1 MLQGKFVHL
10 HVHSEFSLLDGA
22 NRIKDLP
29 VRAKELGMNAMAI
42 TDHGAM
48 FGAIDFYKACKA
60 NDIKPIIGCEV
71 YVAPRNRKDKDPNLD
86 ARYSHL
92 ILLAK
97 DNQGYKNLATL
108 VSLGYTEGFY
118 YKPRID
124 HEIIEKYH
132 EGIICLSAC
141 LAGEVNQAI
150 LANDME
156 KAKEVA
162 LWYKSIFGEDYYL
175 EIQNNGIKEQ
185 VLANQ
190 KLIQLARELDIP
202 LVATNDAHYL
212 KREDAYNHEVLLC
225 IQTGKRMT
233 DEDRMKFDT
242 DELYVKSPE
251 EMSDYFKNVPD
262 AIENTVKIAEKC
274 NVEFEF
280 GHTILPNYDVP
291 QEFAT
296 HYDYLEKLTYDGLKN
311 RYGEN
316 PSKEILE
323 RTEYELS
330 VIKKMGYVDYFLI
343 VWDYIHYA
351 KTHNIPV
358 GPGRGSGAGS
368 IVAYSIEITD
378 IDPIQY
384 NLIFERFLNPERISM
399 PDFDVDFCYEKRDKV
414 IEYVEQ
420 KYGKDHVSQIITFG
434 TMSARMVIRDVA
446 RVLDMPYA
454 EADKLAKMIPNEIH
468 ITIKKAMEQNKELK
482 ELYDT
487 DEEIKKMLNIA
498 MALEGMPRQAS
509 THACGIVITKE
520 PVVSYVPLY
529 VRDGAISTQYIMTTL
544 EELGLLKMDFLAL
557 EKLNIIS
564 KVSKKIKN
572 FNINNIPLDD
582 KKTLKIFYDADTDDI
597 FQFESSYAKSVL
609 DKLKITS
616 FNELTVSLALVRPGA
631 NKQIDEYL
639 KNKKEGINLTGDLAD
654 ILGATYGTIIYQEQ
668 VMKIFEK
675 VGGYSLFEAD
685 DIRVAISK
693 KKEDIINAQHDKF
706 VSGGIKNGYSKE
718 FVEKLFNKIKEFGGY
733 GFNKSHS
740 VAYALV
746 SYQMAYLKANYPKE
760 FMFYLLENNKD
771 ISKCEKILSSLKNS
785 GYKLLKPNINY
796 SIDKYAEKNGYILL
810 PLNIIRG
817 LNDDIIS
824 KIIRVRENGFNDI
837 FDFFVKT
844 NSFLNNETY
853 LILIKSGALD
863 IFKINKQTMIKNIDV
878 ILNYASIYSDGLGK
892 PILIKYPEYDEATLR
907 EFEVLSYGMYIT
919 NHPCSKYKD
928 VIKVENIKNY
938 LFKNINM
945 VLLIKNIR
953 TIKDKKGG
961 EMAFL
966 ECEDETGKVNLTM
979 FSSLYAKNNDLKV
992 NELIRVNVKV
1002 SKRFDKLNVLVNNIK
1017 RK

>member
-1 MLQGKFVHL
+1 MEEKKLIPLKITT
-10 HVHSEFSLLDGA
+10 EYSLLKSL
-22 NRIKDLP
+22 IKLPDLISFLNENNI
-29 VRAKELGMNAMAI
+29 KECAI
-42 TDHGAM
+42 CDENLNGFM
-48 FGAIDFYKACKA
+48 DFYLKCKE
-60 NDIKPIIGCEV
+60 NNIKPIIGLDIVYESMHIYVYAKNYLGYQELLKIDYLKDKMNLSYLENSNLLVIIPFKSIDIYEKLKYKDNVYIGFCNDIEKNNALLISDKIV
-71 YVAPRNRKDKDPNLD
+71 YVDNVRCLYKKDITYLKYLKMLN
-86 ARYSHL
+86 
-92 ILLAK
+92 
-97 DNQGYKNLATL
+97 DNFVYNDNA
-108 VSLGYTEGFY
+108 Y
-118 YKPRID
+118 YKA
-124 HEIIEKYH
+124 
-132 EGIICLSAC
+132 S
-141 LAGEVNQAI
+141 
-150 LANDME
+150 
-156 KAKEVA
+156 
-162 LWYKSIFGEDYYL
+162 SFEDIQTTYEFSKQINL
-175 EIQNNGIKEQ
+175 EIPFDKKYIPKYNNSDNNYEYLKKLCILGLNKRFNGKVSNKYKERI
-185 VLANQ
+185 LY
-190 KLIQLARELDIP
+190 ELD
-202 LVATNDAHYL
+202 
-212 KREDAYNHEVLLC
+212 
-225 IQTGKRMT
+225 
-233 DEDRMKFDT
+233 
-242 DELYVKSPE
+242 
-251 EMSDYFKNVPD
+251 
-262 AIENTVKIAEKC
+262 
-274 NVEFEF
+274 
-280 GHTILPNYDVP
+280 
-291 QEFAT
+291 
-296 HYDYLEKLTYDGLKN
+296 
-311 RYGEN
+311 
-316 PSKEILE
+316 
-323 RTEYELS
+323 
-330 VIKKMGYVDYFLI
+330 VINKMGFVDYFLI
-343 VWDYIHYA
+343 VYDYVLYA
-351 KTHNIPV
+351 KKNDIFV
-358 GPGRGSGAGS
+358 GPGRGSAAGS
-368 IVAYSIEITD
+368 LVSYSLGITN
-378 IDPIQY
+378 IDPIKY
-384 NLIFERFLNPERISM
+384 DLLFERFLNINRKKM
-399 PDFDVDFCYEKRDKV
+399 PDIDIDFESDKRINM
-414 IEYVEQ
+414 IEYVKN
-420 KYGKDHVSQIITFG
+420 KYGFDKVAVGLTFNNYK
-434 TMSARMVIRDVA
+434 AKLILRD
-446 RVLDMPYA
+446 
-454 EADKLAKMIPNEIH
+454 LAKLLKVDSNVFDKF
-468 ITIKKAMEQNKELK
+468 IKNINSSLSLK
-482 ELYDT
+482 ENYQNEKVKKYIEMYSEIKNLYD
-487 DEEIKKMLNIA
+487 ISYH
-498 MALEGMPRQAS
+498 LEGLKKNTS
-509 THACGIVITKE
+509 THAAGVIISSEKLGKIIPISNEDGTLKTGIE
-520 PVVSYVPLY
+520 MPY
-529 VRDGAISTQYIMTTL
+529 L
-544 EELGLLKMDFLAL
+544 EKMGLLKMDFLAL

-639 KNKKEGINLTGDLAD
+639 KNKKEGINLTGDLTD
-654 ILGATYGTIIYQEQ
+654 ILGSTYGTIIYQEQ

-746 SYQMAYLKANYPKE
+746 SYQMAYLKANYSKE

-771 ISKCEKILSSLKNS
+771 ISKCEKMLSSLKNS

-817 LNDDIIS
+817 LTDDIIS

-878 ILNYASIYSDGLGK
+878 ILNYASIYSEGLGK
-892 PILIKYPEYDEATLR
+892 PILIKYPEYDDTTLR
-907 EFEVLSYGMYIT
+907 EFEILSYGMYIT

-945 VLLIKNIR
+945 VLLIKSIR

-979 FSSLYAKNNDLKV
+979 FSSLYAKNNDLKA
-992 NELIRVNVKV
+992 NELIIVNVKV

>member
-1 MLQGKFVHL
+1 MKEKKLIPLKITT
-10 HVHSEFSLLDGA
+10 EYSLLKSL
-22 NRIKDLP
+22 IKLPDLISFLNENNI
-29 VRAKELGMNAMAI
+29 KECAI
-42 TDHGAM
+42 CDENLNGFM
-48 FGAIDFYKACKA
+48 DFYLKCKE
-60 NDIKPIIGCEV
+60 NNIKPIIGLDTVYESMHIYVYAKNYLGYQELLKIDYLKDNMNLSYLENPNLLVIIPFKSIDIYEKLKYKDNVYIGFCNDIEKNNALLISDKIV
-71 YVAPRNRKDKDPNLD
+71 YVDNVRCLFKKDISYLKYLKMLN
-86 ARYSHL
+86 
-92 ILLAK
+92 
-97 DNQGYKNLATL
+97 DNFVYNDNA
-108 VSLGYTEGFY
+108 Y
-118 YKPRID
+118 YKT
-124 HEIIEKYH
+124 
-132 EGIICLSAC
+132 S
-141 LAGEVNQAI
+141 
-150 LANDME
+150 
-156 KAKEVA
+156 
-162 LWYKSIFGEDYYL
+162 SFEDIQTTYEFSKQINL
-175 EIQNNGIKEQ
+175 EIPFDKKYIPKYNNSDNNYEYLKKLCILGLNKRFNGKVSNKYKERI
-185 VLANQ
+185 LY
-190 KLIQLARELDIP
+190 ELD
-202 LVATNDAHYL
+202 
-212 KREDAYNHEVLLC
+212 
-225 IQTGKRMT
+225 
-233 DEDRMKFDT
+233 
-242 DELYVKSPE
+242 
-251 EMSDYFKNVPD
+251 
-262 AIENTVKIAEKC
+262 
-274 NVEFEF
+274 
-280 GHTILPNYDVP
+280 
-291 QEFAT
+291 
-296 HYDYLEKLTYDGLKN
+296 
-311 RYGEN
+311 
-316 PSKEILE
+316 
-323 RTEYELS
+323 
-330 VIKKMGYVDYFLI
+330 VINKMGFVDYFLI
-343 VWDYIHYA
+343 VYDYVLYA
-351 KTHNIPV
+351 KKNDIFV
-358 GPGRGSGAGS
+358 GPGRGSAAGS
-368 IVAYSIEITD
+368 LVSYSLGITN
-378 IDPIQY
+378 IDPIKY
-384 NLIFERFLNPERISM
+384 DLLFERFLNINRKKM
-399 PDFDVDFCYEKRDKV
+399 PDIDIDFESDKRINM
-414 IEYVEQ
+414 IEYVKN
-420 KYGKDHVSQIITFG
+420 KYGFDKVAVGLTFNNYK
-434 TMSARMVIRDVA
+434 AKLILRD
-446 RVLDMPYA
+446 
-454 EADKLAKMIPNEIH
+454 LAKLLKVDSNVFDKFIKNINSSLSLKENYQNEKV
-468 ITIKKAMEQNKELK
+468 KKYIEMYSELK
-482 ELYDT
+482 NLYD
-487 DEEIKKMLNIA
+487 ISYH
-498 MALEGMPRQAS
+498 LEGLKKNTS
-509 THACGIVITKE
+509 THAAGVIISSEKLGKIIPISNEDGTLKTGIE
-520 PVVSYVPLY
+520 MPY
-529 VRDGAISTQYIMTTL
+529 L
-544 EELGLLKMDFLAL
+544 EKMGLLKMDFLAL

-639 KNKKEGINLTGDLAD
+639 KNKKEGINLAGDLTD
-654 ILGATYGTIIYQEQ
+654 ILGSTYGTIIYQEQ

-844 NSFLNNETY
+844 NSFLNKETY

-892 PILIKYPEYDEATLR
+892 PILIKYPEYDEVTLR
-907 EFEVLSYGMYIT
+907 EFEILSYGMYIT

-945 VLLIKNIR
+945 VLLIKSIR

>member
-1 MLQGKFVHL
+1 MKEKKLIPLKITT
-10 HVHSEFSLLDGA
+10 EYSLLKSL
-22 NRIKDLP
+22 IKLPDLISFLNENNI
-29 VRAKELGMNAMAI
+29 KECAI
-42 TDHGAM
+42 CDENLNGFM
-48 FGAIDFYKACKA
+48 DFYLKCKE
-60 NDIKPIIGCEV
+60 NNIKPIIGLDTVYESMHIYVYAKNYLGYQELLKIDYLKDNMNLSYLENSNLLVIIPFKSIDIYEKLKYKDNVYIGFCNDIEKNNALLISDKIV
-71 YVAPRNRKDKDPNLD
+71 YVDNVRCLFKKDISYLKYLKMLN
-86 ARYSHL
+86 
-92 ILLAK
+92 
-97 DNQGYKNLATL
+97 DNFVYNDNA
-108 VSLGYTEGFY
+108 Y
-118 YKPRID
+118 YKT
-124 HEIIEKYH
+124 
-132 EGIICLSAC
+132 S
-141 LAGEVNQAI
+141 
-150 LANDME
+150 
-156 KAKEVA
+156 
-162 LWYKSIFGEDYYL
+162 SFEDIQTTYEFSKQINL
-175 EIQNNGIKEQ
+175 EIPFDKKYIPKFNNSDNNYEYLKKLCILGLNKRFNGKVSNKYKERI
-185 VLANQ
+185 LY
-190 KLIQLARELDIP
+190 ELD
-202 LVATNDAHYL
+202 
-212 KREDAYNHEVLLC
+212 
-225 IQTGKRMT
+225 
-233 DEDRMKFDT
+233 
-242 DELYVKSPE
+242 
-251 EMSDYFKNVPD
+251 
-262 AIENTVKIAEKC
+262 
-274 NVEFEF
+274 
-280 GHTILPNYDVP
+280 
-291 QEFAT
+291 
-296 HYDYLEKLTYDGLKN
+296 
-311 RYGEN
+311 
-316 PSKEILE
+316 
-323 RTEYELS
+323 
-330 VIKKMGYVDYFLI
+330 VINKMGFVDYFLI
-343 VWDYIHYA
+343 VYDYVLYA
-351 KTHNIPV
+351 KKNDIFV
-358 GPGRGSGAGS
+358 GPGRGSAAGS
-368 IVAYSIEITD
+368 LVSYSLGITN
-378 IDPIQY
+378 IDPIKY
-384 NLIFERFLNPERISM
+384 DLLFERFLNINRKKM
-399 PDFDVDFCYEKRDKV
+399 PDIDIDFESDKRINM
-414 IEYVEQ
+414 IEYVKN
-420 KYGKDHVSQIITFG
+420 KYGFDKVAVGLTFNNYK
-434 TMSARMVIRDVA
+434 AKLILRD
-446 RVLDMPYA
+446 
-454 EADKLAKMIPNEIH
+454 LAKLLKVDSNVFDKFIKNINSSLSLKENYQNEKV
-468 ITIKKAMEQNKELK
+468 KKYIEMYSELK
-482 ELYDT
+482 NLYD
-487 DEEIKKMLNIA
+487 ISYH
-498 MALEGMPRQAS
+498 LEGLKKNTS
-509 THACGIVITKE
+509 THAAGVIISSEKLGKIIPISNEDGTLKTGIE
-520 PVVSYVPLY
+520 MPY
-529 VRDGAISTQYIMTTL
+529 L
-544 EELGLLKMDFLAL
+544 EKMGLLKMDFLAL

-817 LNDDIIS
+817 LTDDIIS

-844 NSFLNNETY
+844 NSFLNKETY

-892 PILIKYPEYDEATLR
+892 PILTKYPEYDEATLR
-907 EFEVLSYGMYIT
+907 EFEILSYGMYIT

-945 VLLIKNIR
+945 VLLIKSIR
-953 TIKDKKGG
+953 TIKDKNGG

-992 NELIRVNVKV
+992 NELIIVNVKV

>member
-1 MLQGKFVHL
+1 MKEKKLIPLKITT
-10 HVHSEFSLLDGA
+10 EYSLLKSL
-22 NRIKDLP
+22 IKLPDLISFLLENNI
-29 VRAKELGMNAMAI
+29 KECAI
-42 TDHGAM
+42 CDENLNGFM
-48 FGAIDFYKACKA
+48 DFYLKCKE
-60 NDIKPIIGCEV
+60 NNIKPIIGLDTVYESMHIYVYAKNYLGYQELLKIDYLKDNMNLSYLENSNLLVIIPFKSIDIYEKLKYKDNVYIGFCNDIEKNNALLISDKIV
-71 YVAPRNRKDKDPNLD
+71 YVDNVRCLFKKDISYLKYLKMLN
-86 ARYSHL
+86 
-92 ILLAK
+92 
-97 DNQGYKNLATL
+97 DNFVYNDNA
-108 VSLGYTEGFY
+108 Y
-118 YKPRID
+118 YKT
-124 HEIIEKYH
+124 
-132 EGIICLSAC
+132 S
-141 LAGEVNQAI
+141 
-150 LANDME
+150 
-156 KAKEVA
+156 
-162 LWYKSIFGEDYYL
+162 SFEDIQTTYEFSKQINL
-175 EIQNNGIKEQ
+175 EIPFDKKYIPKYNNSDNNYEYLKKLCILGLNKRFNGKVSNKYKERI
-185 VLANQ
+185 LY
-190 KLIQLARELDIP
+190 ELD
-202 LVATNDAHYL
+202 
-212 KREDAYNHEVLLC
+212 
-225 IQTGKRMT
+225 
-233 DEDRMKFDT
+233 
-242 DELYVKSPE
+242 
-251 EMSDYFKNVPD
+251 
-262 AIENTVKIAEKC
+262 
-274 NVEFEF
+274 
-280 GHTILPNYDVP
+280 
-291 QEFAT
+291 
-296 HYDYLEKLTYDGLKN
+296 
-311 RYGEN
+311 
-316 PSKEILE
+316 
-323 RTEYELS
+323 
-330 VIKKMGYVDYFLI
+330 VINKMGFVDYFLI
-343 VWDYIHYA
+343 VYDYVLYA
-351 KTHNIPV
+351 KKNDIFV
-358 GPGRGSGAGS
+358 GPGRGSAAGS
-368 IVAYSIEITD
+368 LVSYSLGITN
-378 IDPIQY
+378 IDPIKY
-384 NLIFERFLNPERISM
+384 DLLFERFLNINRKKM
-399 PDFDVDFCYEKRDKV
+399 PDIDIDFESDKRINM
-414 IEYVEQ
+414 IEYVKN
-420 KYGKDHVSQIITFG
+420 KYGFDKVAVGLTFNNYK
-434 TMSARMVIRDVA
+434 AKLILRD
-446 RVLDMPYA
+446 
-454 EADKLAKMIPNEIH
+454 LAKILKVDSNVFDKFIKNINSSLSLKENYQNEKV
-468 ITIKKAMEQNKELK
+468 KKYIEMYSELK
-482 ELYDT
+482 NLYD
-487 DEEIKKMLNIA
+487 ISYH
-498 MALEGMPRQAS
+498 LEGLKKNTS
-509 THACGIVITKE
+509 THAAGVIISSEKLGKIIPISNEDGTLKTGIE
-520 PVVSYVPLY
+520 MPY
-529 VRDGAISTQYIMTTL
+529 L
-544 EELGLLKMDFLAL
+544 EKMGLLKMDFLAL

-844 NSFLNNETY
+844 NSFLNKETY

-907 EFEVLSYGMYIT
+907 EFEILSYGMYIT

-945 VLLIKNIR
+945 VLLIKSIR

-992 NELIRVNVKV
+992 NELIIVNVKV

>member
-1 MLQGKFVHL
+1 MKEKKLIPLKITT
-10 HVHSEFSLLDGA
+10 EYSLLKSL
-22 NRIKDLP
+22 IKLPDLISFLLENNI
-29 VRAKELGMNAMAI
+29 KECAI
-42 TDHGAM
+42 CDENLNGFM
-48 FGAIDFYKACKA
+48 DFYLKCKE
-60 NDIKPIIGCEV
+60 NNIKPIIGLDTVYESMHIYVYAKNYLGYQELLKIDYLKDNMNLFYLENSNLLVIIPFKSIDIYEKLKYKDNVYIGFCNDIEKNNALLISDKIV
-71 YVAPRNRKDKDPNLD
+71 YVDNVRCLFKKDISYLKYLKMLN
-86 ARYSHL
+86 
-92 ILLAK
+92 
-97 DNQGYKNLATL
+97 DNFVYNDN
-108 VSLGYTEGFY
+108 SY
-118 YKPRID
+118 YKT
-124 HEIIEKYH
+124 
-132 EGIICLSAC
+132 S
-141 LAGEVNQAI
+141 
-150 LANDME
+150 
-156 KAKEVA
+156 
-162 LWYKSIFGEDYYL
+162 SFEDIQTTYEFSKQINL
-175 EIQNNGIKEQ
+175 EIPFDKKYIPKFNNSDNNYEYLKKLCILGLNKRFNGKVSNKYKERI
-185 VLANQ
+185 LY
-190 KLIQLARELDIP
+190 ELD
-202 LVATNDAHYL
+202 
-212 KREDAYNHEVLLC
+212 
-225 IQTGKRMT
+225 
-233 DEDRMKFDT
+233 
-242 DELYVKSPE
+242 
-251 EMSDYFKNVPD
+251 
-262 AIENTVKIAEKC
+262 
-274 NVEFEF
+274 
-280 GHTILPNYDVP
+280 
-291 QEFAT
+291 
-296 HYDYLEKLTYDGLKN
+296 
-311 RYGEN
+311 
-316 PSKEILE
+316 
-323 RTEYELS
+323 
-330 VIKKMGYVDYFLI
+330 VINKMGFVDYFLI
-343 VWDYIHYA
+343 VYDYVLYA
-351 KTHNIPV
+351 KKNDIFV
-358 GPGRGSGAGS
+358 GPGRGSAAGS
-368 IVAYSIEITD
+368 LVSYCLGITN
-378 IDPIQY
+378 IDPIKY
-384 NLIFERFLNPERISM
+384 DLLFERFLNINRKKM
-399 PDFDVDFCYEKRDKV
+399 PDIDIDFESDKRINM
-414 IEYVEQ
+414 IEYVKN
-420 KYGKDHVSQIITFG
+420 KYGFDKVAVGLTFNNYK
-434 TMSARMVIRDVA
+434 AKLILRD
-446 RVLDMPYA
+446 
-454 EADKLAKMIPNEIH
+454 LAKLLKVDSNVFDKFIKNINSSLSLKENYQNEKV
-468 ITIKKAMEQNKELK
+468 KKYIEMYSELK
-482 ELYDT
+482 NLYD
-487 DEEIKKMLNIA
+487 ISYH
-498 MALEGMPRQAS
+498 LEGLKKNTS
-509 THACGIVITKE
+509 THAAGVIISSEKLGKIIPISNEDGTLKTGIE
-520 PVVSYVPLY
+520 MPY
-529 VRDGAISTQYIMTTL
+529 L
-544 EELGLLKMDFLAL
+544 EKMGLLKMDFLAL

-616 FNELTVSLALVRPGA
+616 FNELIVSLALVRPGA

-654 ILGATYGTIIYQEQ
+654 ILGSTYGTIIYQEQ

-675 VGGYSLFEAD
+675 IGGYSLFEAD

-844 NSFLNNETY
+844 NSFLNKETY

-907 EFEVLSYGMYIT
+907 EFEILSYGMYIT

-945 VLLIKNIR
+945 VLLIKSIR

-979 FSSLYAKNNDLKV
+979 FSSLYAKNNDLKA
-992 NELIRVNVKV
+992 NELIIVNVKV

>member
-1 MLQGKFVHL
+1 MKEKKLIPLKITT
-10 HVHSEFSLLDGA
+10 EYSLLKSL
-22 NRIKDLP
+22 IKLPDLISFLLENNI
-29 VRAKELGMNAMAI
+29 KECAI
-42 TDHGAM
+42 CDENLNGFM
-48 FGAIDFYKACKA
+48 DFYLKCKE
-60 NDIKPIIGCEV
+60 NNIKPIIGLDTVYESMHIYVYAKNYLGYQELLKIDYLKDNMNLSYLENSNLLVIIPFKSIDIYEKLKYKDNVYIGFCNDIEKNNALLISDKIV
-71 YVAPRNRKDKDPNLD
+71 YVDNVRCLFKKDISYLKYLKMLN
-86 ARYSHL
+86 
-92 ILLAK
+92 
-97 DNQGYKNLATL
+97 DNFVYNDNA
-108 VSLGYTEGFY
+108 Y
-118 YKPRID
+118 YKT
-124 HEIIEKYH
+124 
-132 EGIICLSAC
+132 S
-141 LAGEVNQAI
+141 
-150 LANDME
+150 
-156 KAKEVA
+156 
-162 LWYKSIFGEDYYL
+162 SFEDIQTTYEFSKQINL
-175 EIQNNGIKEQ
+175 EIPFDRKYIPKYNNSDNNYEYLKKLCILGLNKRFNGKVSNKYKERI
-185 VLANQ
+185 LY
-190 KLIQLARELDIP
+190 ELD
-202 LVATNDAHYL
+202 
-212 KREDAYNHEVLLC
+212 
-225 IQTGKRMT
+225 
-233 DEDRMKFDT
+233 
-242 DELYVKSPE
+242 
-251 EMSDYFKNVPD
+251 
-262 AIENTVKIAEKC
+262 
-274 NVEFEF
+274 
-280 GHTILPNYDVP
+280 
-291 QEFAT
+291 
-296 HYDYLEKLTYDGLKN
+296 
-311 RYGEN
+311 
-316 PSKEILE
+316 
-323 RTEYELS
+323 
-330 VIKKMGYVDYFLI
+330 VINKMGFVDYFLI
-343 VWDYIHYA
+343 VYDYVLYA
-351 KTHNIPV
+351 KKNDIFV
-358 GPGRGSGAGS
+358 GPGRGSAAGS
-368 IVAYSIEITD
+368 LVSYSLGITN
-378 IDPIQY
+378 IDPIKY
-384 NLIFERFLNPERISM
+384 DLLFERFLNINRKKM
-399 PDFDVDFCYEKRDKV
+399 PDIDIDFESDKRINM
-414 IEYVEQ
+414 IEYVKN
-420 KYGKDHVSQIITFG
+420 KYGFDKVAVGLTFNNYK
-434 TMSARMVIRDVA
+434 AKLILRD
-446 RVLDMPYA
+446 
-454 EADKLAKMIPNEIH
+454 LAKILKVDSNVFDKFIKNINSSLSLKENYQNEKV
-468 ITIKKAMEQNKELK
+468 KKYIEMYSELK
-482 ELYDT
+482 NLYD
-487 DEEIKKMLNIA
+487 ISYH
-498 MALEGMPRQAS
+498 LEGLKKNTS
-509 THACGIVITKE
+509 THAAGVIISSEKLGKIIPITNEDGTLKTGIE
-520 PVVSYVPLY
+520 MPY
-529 VRDGAISTQYIMTTL
+529 L
-544 EELGLLKMDFLAL
+544 EKIGLLKMDFLAL

-616 FNELTVSLALVRPGA
+616 FNELIVSLALVRPGA

-639 KNKKEGINLTGDLAD
+639 KNKKEGINLTGDLND
-654 ILGATYGTIIYQEQ
+654 ILGSTYGTIIYQEQ

-810 PLNIIRG
+810 PFNIIRG

-844 NSFLNNETY
+844 NSFLNKETY

-892 PILIKYPEYDEATLR
+892 PILIKYPEYDDATLR
-907 EFEVLSYGMYIT
+907 EFEILSYGMYIT

-945 VLLIKNIR
+945 VLLIKSIR

-979 FSSLYAKNNDLKV
+979 FSSLYAKNNDLKA
-992 NELIRVNVKV
+992 NELIIVNVKV

>member
-1 MLQGKFVHL
+1 MEEKKLIPLKITT
-10 HVHSEFSLLDGA
+10 EYSLLKSL
-22 NRIKDLP
+22 IKLPDLISFLNENNI
-29 VRAKELGMNAMAI
+29 KECAI
-42 TDHGAM
+42 CDENLNGFM
-48 FGAIDFYKACKA
+48 DFYLKCKE
-60 NDIKPIIGCEV
+60 NNIKPIIGLDTVYESMHIYVYAKNYLGYQELLKIDYLKDNMNLSYLENPNLLVIIPFKSIDIYEKLKYKDNVYIGFCNDIEKNNALLISDKIV
-71 YVAPRNRKDKDPNLD
+71 YVDNVRCLYKKDIPYLKYLKMLN
-86 ARYSHL
+86 
-92 ILLAK
+92 
-97 DNQGYKNLATL
+97 DNFVYNDNA
-108 VSLGYTEGFY
+108 Y
-118 YKPRID
+118 YKT
-124 HEIIEKYH
+124 
-132 EGIICLSAC
+132 S
-141 LAGEVNQAI
+141 
-150 LANDME
+150 
-156 KAKEVA
+156 
-162 LWYKSIFGEDYYL
+162 SFEDIQTTYEFSKQINL
-175 EIQNNGIKEQ
+175 EIPFDKKYIPKFNNSDNNYEYLKKLCILGLNKRFNGKVSNKYKERI
-185 VLANQ
+185 LY
-190 KLIQLARELDIP
+190 ELD
-202 LVATNDAHYL
+202 
-212 KREDAYNHEVLLC
+212 
-225 IQTGKRMT
+225 
-233 DEDRMKFDT
+233 
-242 DELYVKSPE
+242 
-251 EMSDYFKNVPD
+251 
-262 AIENTVKIAEKC
+262 
-274 NVEFEF
+274 
-280 GHTILPNYDVP
+280 
-291 QEFAT
+291 
-296 HYDYLEKLTYDGLKN
+296 
-311 RYGEN
+311 
-316 PSKEILE
+316 
-323 RTEYELS
+323 
-330 VIKKMGYVDYFLI
+330 VINKMGFVDYFLI
-343 VWDYIHYA
+343 VYDYVLYA
-351 KTHNIPV
+351 KKNDIFV
-358 GPGRGSGAGS
+358 GPGRGSAAGS
-368 IVAYSIEITD
+368 LVSYSLGITN
-378 IDPIQY
+378 IDPIKY
-384 NLIFERFLNPERISM
+384 GLLFERFLNINRKKM
-399 PDFDVDFCYEKRDKV
+399 PDIDIDFESDKRINM
-414 IEYVEQ
+414 IEYVKN
-420 KYGKDHVSQIITFG
+420 KYGFDKVAVGLTFNNYK
-434 TMSARMVIRDVA
+434 AKLILRD
-446 RVLDMPYA
+446 
-454 EADKLAKMIPNEIH
+454 LAKLLKVDSNVFDKFIKNINSSLSLKENYQNEKV
-468 ITIKKAMEQNKELK
+468 KKYIEMYSELK
-482 ELYDT
+482 NLYD
-487 DEEIKKMLNIA
+487 ISYH
-498 MALEGMPRQAS
+498 LEGLKKNTS
-509 THACGIVITKE
+509 THAAGVIISSEKLGKIIPISNEDGTLKTGIE
-520 PVVSYVPLY
+520 MPY
-529 VRDGAISTQYIMTTL
+529 L
-544 EELGLLKMDFLAL
+544 EKMGLLKMDFLAL

-631 NKQIDEYL
+631 NNQIDEYL
-639 KNKKEGINLTGDLAD
+639 KNKKEGINLAGDLTD
-654 ILGATYGTIIYQEQ
+654 ILGSTYGTIIYQEQ

-824 KIIRVRENGFNDI
+824 KIIRVRENGFDDI

-844 NSFLNNETY
+844 NSFLNKETY

-892 PILIKYPEYDEATLR
+892 PILTKYPEYDEATLR

-938 LFKNINM
+938 LFKNVNM
-945 VLLIKNIR
+945 VLLIKSIR
-953 TIKDKKGG
+953 NIKDKKGG

>member
-1 MLQGKFVHL
+1 MKEKKLIPLKITT
-10 HVHSEFSLLDGA
+10 EYSLLKSL
-22 NRIKDLP
+22 IKLPDLISFLLENNI
-29 VRAKELGMNAMAI
+29 KECAI
-42 TDHGAM
+42 CDENLNGFM
-48 FGAIDFYKACKA
+48 DFYLKCKE
-60 NDIKPIIGCEV
+60 NNIKPIIGLDTVYESMHIYVYAKNYLGYQELLKIDYLKDNMNLSYLENSNLLVIIPFKSIDIYEKLKYKDNIYIGFCNDIEKNNALLICDKIV
-71 YVAPRNRKDKDPNLD
+71 YVDNVRCLFKKDISYLKYLKMLN
-86 ARYSHL
+86 
-92 ILLAK
+92 
-97 DNQGYKNLATL
+97 DNFVYNDNA
-108 VSLGYTEGFY
+108 Y
-118 YKPRID
+118 YKT
-124 HEIIEKYH
+124 
-132 EGIICLSAC
+132 S
-141 LAGEVNQAI
+141 
-150 LANDME
+150 
-156 KAKEVA
+156 
-162 LWYKSIFGEDYYL
+162 SFEDIQTTYEFSKQINL
-175 EIQNNGIKEQ
+175 EIPFDKKYIPKFNNSDNNYEYLKKLCILGLNKRFNGKVSNKYKERI
-185 VLANQ
+185 LY
-190 KLIQLARELDIP
+190 ELD
-202 LVATNDAHYL
+202 
-212 KREDAYNHEVLLC
+212 
-225 IQTGKRMT
+225 
-233 DEDRMKFDT
+233 
-242 DELYVKSPE
+242 
-251 EMSDYFKNVPD
+251 
-262 AIENTVKIAEKC
+262 
-274 NVEFEF
+274 
-280 GHTILPNYDVP
+280 
-291 QEFAT
+291 
-296 HYDYLEKLTYDGLKN
+296 
-311 RYGEN
+311 
-316 PSKEILE
+316 
-323 RTEYELS
+323 
-330 VIKKMGYVDYFLI
+330 VINKMGFVDYFLI
-343 VWDYIHYA
+343 VYDYVLYA
-351 KTHNIPV
+351 KKNDIFV
-358 GPGRGSGAGS
+358 GPGRGSAAGS
-368 IVAYSIEITD
+368 LVSYSLGITN
-378 IDPIQY
+378 IDPIKY
-384 NLIFERFLNPERISM
+384 DLLFERFLNINRKKM
-399 PDFDVDFCYEKRDKV
+399 PDIDIDFESDKRINM
-414 IEYVEQ
+414 IEYVKN
-420 KYGKDHVSQIITFG
+420 KYGFDKVAVGLTFNNYK
-434 TMSARMVIRDVA
+434 AKLILRD
-446 RVLDMPYA
+446 
-454 EADKLAKMIPNEIH
+454 LAKILKVDSNVFDKFIKNINSSLSLKENYQNEKV
-468 ITIKKAMEQNKELK
+468 KKYIEMYSELK
-482 ELYDT
+482 NLYD
-487 DEEIKKMLNIA
+487 ISYH
-498 MALEGMPRQAS
+498 LEGLKKNTS
-509 THACGIVITKE
+509 THAAGVIISSEKLGKIIPISNEDGTLKTGIE
-520 PVVSYVPLY
+520 MPY
-529 VRDGAISTQYIMTTL
+529 L
-544 EELGLLKMDFLAL
+544 EKIGLLKMDFLAL

-654 ILGATYGTIIYQEQ
+654 ILGSTYGTIIYQEQ

-817 LNDDIIS
+817 LTDDIIS

-844 NSFLNNETY
+844 NSFLNKETY

-892 PILIKYPEYDEATLR
+892 PILIKYPEYDDTTLR
-907 EFEVLSYGMYIT
+907 EFEILSYGMYIT

-945 VLLIKNIR
+945 VLLIKSIR
-953 TIKDKKGG
+953 AIKDKKGG

-979 FSSLYAKNNDLKV
+979 FSSLYAKNNDLKA
-992 NELIRVNVKV
+992 NELIIVNVKV

>member
-1 MLQGKFVHL
+1 MEEKKLIPLKITT
-10 HVHSEFSLLDGA
+10 EYSLLKSL
-22 NRIKDLP
+22 IKLPDLISFLNENNI
-29 VRAKELGMNAMAI
+29 KECAI
-42 TDHGAM
+42 CDENLNGFM
-48 FGAIDFYKACKA
+48 DFYLKCKE
-60 NDIKPIIGCEV
+60 NNIKPIIGLDTVYESMHIYVYAKNYLGYQELLKIDYLKDNMNLSYLENPNLLVIIPFKSIDIYEKLKYKDNVYIGFCNDIEKNNALLISDKIV
-71 YVAPRNRKDKDPNLD
+71 YVDNVRCLYKKDIPYLKYLKMLN
-86 ARYSHL
+86 
-92 ILLAK
+92 
-97 DNQGYKNLATL
+97 DNFVYNDNA
-108 VSLGYTEGFY
+108 Y
-118 YKPRID
+118 YKT
-124 HEIIEKYH
+124 
-132 EGIICLSAC
+132 S
-141 LAGEVNQAI
+141 
-150 LANDME
+150 
-156 KAKEVA
+156 
-162 LWYKSIFGEDYYL
+162 SFEDIQTTYEFSKQINL
-175 EIQNNGIKEQ
+175 EIPFDKKYIPKFNNSDNNYEYLKKLCILGLNKRFNGKVSNKYKERI
-185 VLANQ
+185 LY
-190 KLIQLARELDIP
+190 ELD
-202 LVATNDAHYL
+202 
-212 KREDAYNHEVLLC
+212 
-225 IQTGKRMT
+225 
-233 DEDRMKFDT
+233 
-242 DELYVKSPE
+242 
-251 EMSDYFKNVPD
+251 
-262 AIENTVKIAEKC
+262 
-274 NVEFEF
+274 
-280 GHTILPNYDVP
+280 
-291 QEFAT
+291 
-296 HYDYLEKLTYDGLKN
+296 
-311 RYGEN
+311 
-316 PSKEILE
+316 
-323 RTEYELS
+323 
-330 VIKKMGYVDYFLI
+330 VINKMGFVDYFLI
-343 VWDYIHYA
+343 VYDYVLYA
-351 KTHNIPV
+351 KKNDIFV
-358 GPGRGSGAGS
+358 GPGRGSAAGS
-368 IVAYSIEITD
+368 LVSYSLGITN
-378 IDPIQY
+378 IDPIKY
-384 NLIFERFLNPERISM
+384 DLLFERFLNINRKKM
-399 PDFDVDFCYEKRDKV
+399 PDIDIDFESDKRINM
-414 IEYVEQ
+414 IEYVKN
-420 KYGKDHVSQIITFG
+420 KYGFDKVAVGLTFNNYK
-434 TMSARMVIRDVA
+434 AKLILRD
-446 RVLDMPYA
+446 
-454 EADKLAKMIPNEIH
+454 LAKLLKVDSNVFDKFIKNINSSLSLKENYQNEKV
-468 ITIKKAMEQNKELK
+468 KKYIEMYSELK
-482 ELYDT
+482 NLYD
-487 DEEIKKMLNIA
+487 ISYH
-498 MALEGMPRQAS
+498 LEGLKKNTS
-509 THACGIVITKE
+509 THAAGVIISSEKLGKIIPISNEDGTLKTGIE
-520 PVVSYVPLY
+520 MPY
-529 VRDGAISTQYIMTTL
+529 L
-544 EELGLLKMDFLAL
+544 EKMGLLKMDFLAL

-639 KNKKEGINLTGDLAD
+639 KNKKEGINLAGDLTD
-654 ILGATYGTIIYQEQ
+654 ILGSTYGTIIYQEQ

-760 FMFYLLENNKD
+760 FMFYLLEKNKD

-824 KIIRVRENGFNDI
+824 KIIRVRENGFDDI

-878 ILNYASIYSDGLGK
+878 ILNYASIYSEGLGK

-938 LFKNINM
+938 LFKNVNM
-945 VLLIKNIR
+945 VLLIKSIR

>member
-1 MLQGKFVHL
+1 MEEKKLIPLKITT
-10 HVHSEFSLLDGA
+10 EYSLLKSL
-22 NRIKDLP
+22 IKLPDLISFLLENNI
-29 VRAKELGMNAMAI
+29 KECSICDENLNGFME
-42 TDHGAM
+42 
-48 FGAIDFYKACKA
+48 FYLKCKE
-60 NDIKPIIGCEV
+60 NNIKPIIGLDTVFESMHIYVYAKNYFGYQQLLKIDYLKNNMKLSYLENSNLLVIIPFKSIDIYEKLKYKDNVYIGFCNDIEKNNALLISDKIV
-71 YVAPRNRKDKDPNLD
+71 YVDNVRCLYKKDISYLKYLKMLN
-86 ARYSHL
+86 
-92 ILLAK
+92 
-97 DNQGYKNLATL
+97 DNFVYNDNAYYKNS
-108 VSLGYTEGFY
+108 SLENIKTTYEFS
-118 YKPRID
+118 KQI
-124 HEIIEKYH
+124 
-132 EGIICLSAC
+132 
-141 LAGEVNQAI
+141 N
-150 LANDME
+150 
-156 KAKEVA
+156 
-162 LWYKSIFGEDYYL
+162 L
-175 EIQNNGIKEQ
+175 EIPFDKKYIPKFNNSDNNYEYLKKLCILGLNKRFNGKVSNKYKERI
-185 VLANQ
+185 LY
-190 KLIQLARELDIP
+190 ELD
-202 LVATNDAHYL
+202 
-212 KREDAYNHEVLLC
+212 
-225 IQTGKRMT
+225 
-233 DEDRMKFDT
+233 
-242 DELYVKSPE
+242 
-251 EMSDYFKNVPD
+251 
-262 AIENTVKIAEKC
+262 
-274 NVEFEF
+274 
-280 GHTILPNYDVP
+280 
-291 QEFAT
+291 
-296 HYDYLEKLTYDGLKN
+296 
-311 RYGEN
+311 
-316 PSKEILE
+316 
-323 RTEYELS
+323 
-330 VIKKMGYVDYFLI
+330 VINKMGFVDYFLI
-343 VWDYIHYA
+343 VYDYVLYA
-351 KTHNIPV
+351 KKNDIFV
-358 GPGRGSGAGS
+358 GPGRGSAAGS
-368 IVAYSIEITD
+368 LVSYSLGITN
-378 IDPIQY
+378 IDPIKY
-384 NLIFERFLNPERISM
+384 DLLFERFLNINRKKM
-399 PDFDVDFCYEKRDKV
+399 PDIDIDFESDKRINM
-414 IEYVEQ
+414 IEYVKN
-420 KYGKDHVSQIITFG
+420 KYGFDKVAVGLTFNNYK
-434 TMSARMVIRDVA
+434 AKLILRD
-446 RVLDMPYA
+446 
-454 EADKLAKMIPNEIH
+454 LAKLLKVDSNVFDKFIKNINSSLSLKENYQNEKV
-468 ITIKKAMEQNKELK
+468 KKYIEMYSELK
-482 ELYDT
+482 NLYD
-487 DEEIKKMLNIA
+487 ISYH
-498 MALEGMPRQAS
+498 LEGLKKNTS
-509 THACGIVITKE
+509 THAAGVIISSEKLGKIIPISNEDGTLKTGIE
-520 PVVSYVPLY
+520 MPY
-529 VRDGAISTQYIMTTL
+529 L
-544 EELGLLKMDFLAL
+544 EKMGLLKMDFLAL

-564 KVSKKIKN
+564 KVSKKINN

-639 KNKKEGINLTGDLAD
+639 KNKKEGINLTGDLAE

-693 KKEDIINAQHDKF
+693 KKEDIINAQHDNF

-718 FVEKLFNKIKEFGGY
+718 FVENLFNKIKEFGGY

-817 LNDDIIS
+817 LNDDIIN

-878 ILNYASIYSDGLGK
+878 ILNYASIYSEGLGK
-892 PILIKYPEYDEATLR
+892 PILTKYPEYDDTTLR
-907 EFEVLSYGMYIT
+907 EFEILSYGMYIT

-938 LFKNINM
+938 LFKNVNM

>member
-1 MLQGKFVHL
+1 MEEKKLIPLKITT
-10 HVHSEFSLLDGA
+10 EYSLLKSL
-22 NRIKDLP
+22 IKLPDLISFLNENNI
-29 VRAKELGMNAMAI
+29 KECAI
-42 TDHGAM
+42 CDENLNGFM
-48 FGAIDFYKACKA
+48 DFYLKCKE
-60 NDIKPIIGCEV
+60 NNIKPIIGLDTVYESMHIYVYAKNYLGYQELLKIDYLKDNMNLSYLENSNLLVIIPFKSIDIYEKLKYKDNVYIGFCNDIEKNNALLISDKIV
-71 YVAPRNRKDKDPNLD
+71 YVDNVRCLFKKDISYLKYLKMLN
-86 ARYSHL
+86 
-92 ILLAK
+92 
-97 DNQGYKNLATL
+97 DNFVYNDNA
-108 VSLGYTEGFY
+108 Y
-118 YKPRID
+118 YKT
-124 HEIIEKYH
+124 
-132 EGIICLSAC
+132 S
-141 LAGEVNQAI
+141 
-150 LANDME
+150 
-156 KAKEVA
+156 
-162 LWYKSIFGEDYYL
+162 SFEDIQTTNEFSKQINL
-175 EIQNNGIKEQ
+175 EIPFDKKYIPKFNNSDNNYEYLKKLCILGLNKRFNGKVSNKYKERI
-185 VLANQ
+185 LY
-190 KLIQLARELDIP
+190 ELD
-202 LVATNDAHYL
+202 
-212 KREDAYNHEVLLC
+212 
-225 IQTGKRMT
+225 
-233 DEDRMKFDT
+233 
-242 DELYVKSPE
+242 
-251 EMSDYFKNVPD
+251 
-262 AIENTVKIAEKC
+262 
-274 NVEFEF
+274 
-280 GHTILPNYDVP
+280 
-291 QEFAT
+291 
-296 HYDYLEKLTYDGLKN
+296 
-311 RYGEN
+311 
-316 PSKEILE
+316 
-323 RTEYELS
+323 
-330 VIKKMGYVDYFLI
+330 VINKMGFVDYFLI
-343 VWDYIHYA
+343 VYDYVLYA
-351 KTHNIPV
+351 KKNDIFV
-358 GPGRGSGAGS
+358 GPGRGSAAGS
-368 IVAYSIEITD
+368 LVSYSLGITN
-378 IDPIQY
+378 IDPIKY
-384 NLIFERFLNPERISM
+384 DLLFERFLNINRKKM
-399 PDFDVDFCYEKRDKV
+399 PDIDIDFESDKRINM
-414 IEYVEQ
+414 IEYVKN
-420 KYGKDHVSQIITFG
+420 KYGFDKVAVGLTFNNYK
-434 TMSARMVIRDVA
+434 AKLILRD
-446 RVLDMPYA
+446 
-454 EADKLAKMIPNEIH
+454 LAKILKVDSNVFDKFIKNINSSLSLKENYQNEKV
-468 ITIKKAMEQNKELK
+468 KKYIEMYSELK
-482 ELYDT
+482 NLYD
-487 DEEIKKMLNIA
+487 ISYH
-498 MALEGMPRQAS
+498 LEGLKKNTS
-509 THACGIVITKE
+509 THAAGVIISSEKLGKIIPISNEDGTLKTGIE
-520 PVVSYVPLY
+520 MPY
-529 VRDGAISTQYIMTTL
+529 L
-544 EELGLLKMDFLAL
+544 EKMGLLKMDFLAL

-639 KNKKEGINLTGDLAD
+639 KNKKEGINLAGDLTD
-654 ILGATYGTIIYQEQ
+654 ILGSTYGTIIYQEQ

-844 NSFLNNETY
+844 NSFLNKETY

-878 ILNYASIYSDGLGK
+878 ILNYASIYSEGLGK
-892 PILIKYPEYDEATLR
+892 PILTKYPEYDDTTLR
-907 EFEVLSYGMYIT
+907 EFEILSYGMYIT

-938 LFKNINM
+938 LFKNVNM

-966 ECEDETGKVNLTM
+966 ECEDETGKANLTM

>member
-1 MLQGKFVHL
+1 MEEKKLIPLKITT
-10 HVHSEFSLLDGA
+10 EYSLLKSL
-22 NRIKDLP
+22 IKLPDLISFLNENNI
-29 VRAKELGMNAMAI
+29 KECAI
-42 TDHGAM
+42 CDENLNGFM
-48 FGAIDFYKACKA
+48 DFYLKCKE
-60 NDIKPIIGCEV
+60 NNIKPIIGLDTVYESMHIYVYAKNYLGYQELLKIDYLKDNMNLSYLENSNLLVIIPFKSIDIYEKLKYKDNVYIGFCNDIEKNNALLICDKIV
-71 YVAPRNRKDKDPNLD
+71 YVDNVRCLFKKDISYLKYLKMLN
-86 ARYSHL
+86 
-92 ILLAK
+92 
-97 DNQGYKNLATL
+97 DNFVYNDNA
-108 VSLGYTEGFY
+108 Y
-118 YKPRID
+118 YKT
-124 HEIIEKYH
+124 
-132 EGIICLSAC
+132 S
-141 LAGEVNQAI
+141 
-150 LANDME
+150 
-156 KAKEVA
+156 
-162 LWYKSIFGEDYYL
+162 SFEDIQTTNEFSKQINL
-175 EIQNNGIKEQ
+175 EIPFDKKYIPKFNNSDNNYEYLKKLCILGLNKRFNGKVSNKYKERI
-185 VLANQ
+185 LY
-190 KLIQLARELDIP
+190 ELD
-202 LVATNDAHYL
+202 
-212 KREDAYNHEVLLC
+212 
-225 IQTGKRMT
+225 
-233 DEDRMKFDT
+233 
-242 DELYVKSPE
+242 
-251 EMSDYFKNVPD
+251 
-262 AIENTVKIAEKC
+262 
-274 NVEFEF
+274 
-280 GHTILPNYDVP
+280 
-291 QEFAT
+291 
-296 HYDYLEKLTYDGLKN
+296 
-311 RYGEN
+311 
-316 PSKEILE
+316 
-323 RTEYELS
+323 
-330 VIKKMGYVDYFLI
+330 VINKMGFVDYFLI
-343 VWDYIHYA
+343 VYDYVLYA
-351 KTHNIPV
+351 KKNDIFV
-358 GPGRGSGAGS
+358 GPGRGSAAGS
-368 IVAYSIEITD
+368 LVSYSLGITN
-378 IDPIQY
+378 IDPIKY
-384 NLIFERFLNPERISM
+384 DLLFERFLNINRKKM
-399 PDFDVDFCYEKRDKV
+399 PDIDIDFESDKRINM
-414 IEYVEQ
+414 IEYVKN
-420 KYGKDHVSQIITFG
+420 KYGFDKVAVGLTFNNYK
-434 TMSARMVIRDVA
+434 AKLILRD
-446 RVLDMPYA
+446 
-454 EADKLAKMIPNEIH
+454 LAKLLKVDSNVFDKFIKNINSSLSLKENYQNEKV
-468 ITIKKAMEQNKELK
+468 KKYIEMYSELK
-482 ELYDT
+482 NLYD
-487 DEEIKKMLNIA
+487 ISYH
-498 MALEGMPRQAS
+498 LEGLKKNTS
-509 THACGIVITKE
+509 THAAGVIISSEKLGKIIPISNEDGTLKTGIE
-520 PVVSYVPLY
+520 MPY
-529 VRDGAISTQYIMTTL
+529 L
-544 EELGLLKMDFLAL
+544 EKMGLLKMDFLAL

-616 FNELTVSLALVRPGA
+616 FNELIVSLALVRPGA

-639 KNKKEGINLTGDLAD
+639 KNKKEGINLAGDLTD
-654 ILGATYGTIIYQEQ
+654 ILGSTYGTIIYQEQ

-824 KIIRVRENGFNDI
+824 KIIRVRENGFDDI

-844 NSFLNNETY
+844 NSFLNKETY

-892 PILIKYPEYDEATLR
+892 PILTKYPEYDEATLR

-938 LFKNINM
+938 LFKNVNM
-945 VLLIKNIR
+945 VLLIKSIR
-953 TIKDKKGG
+953 NIKDKKGG

>member
-1 MLQGKFVHL
+1 MEEKKLIPLKITT
-10 HVHSEFSLLDGA
+10 EYSLLKSL
-22 NRIKDLP
+22 IKLPDLISFLNENNI
-29 VRAKELGMNAMAI
+29 KECAI
-42 TDHGAM
+42 CDENLNGFM
-48 FGAIDFYKACKA
+48 DFYLKCKE
-60 NDIKPIIGCEV
+60 NNIKPIIGLDTVYESMHIYVYAKNYLGYQELLKIDYLKDNMNLSYLENPNLLVIIPFKSIDIYEKLKYKDNVYIGFCNDIEKNNALLISDKIV
-71 YVAPRNRKDKDPNLD
+71 YVDNVRCLFKKDISYLKYLKMLN
-86 ARYSHL
+86 
-92 ILLAK
+92 
-97 DNQGYKNLATL
+97 DNFVYNDNA
-108 VSLGYTEGFY
+108 Y
-118 YKPRID
+118 YKT
-124 HEIIEKYH
+124 
-132 EGIICLSAC
+132 S
-141 LAGEVNQAI
+141 
-150 LANDME
+150 
-156 KAKEVA
+156 
-162 LWYKSIFGEDYYL
+162 SFEDIQTTYEFSKQINL
-175 EIQNNGIKEQ
+175 EIPFDKKYIPKFNNSDNNHEYLKKLCILGLNKRFNGKVSNKYKERI
-185 VLANQ
+185 LY
-190 KLIQLARELDIP
+190 ELD
-202 LVATNDAHYL
+202 
-212 KREDAYNHEVLLC
+212 
-225 IQTGKRMT
+225 
-233 DEDRMKFDT
+233 
-242 DELYVKSPE
+242 
-251 EMSDYFKNVPD
+251 
-262 AIENTVKIAEKC
+262 
-274 NVEFEF
+274 
-280 GHTILPNYDVP
+280 
-291 QEFAT
+291 
-296 HYDYLEKLTYDGLKN
+296 
-311 RYGEN
+311 
-316 PSKEILE
+316 
-323 RTEYELS
+323 
-330 VIKKMGYVDYFLI
+330 VINKMGFVDYFLI
-343 VWDYIHYA
+343 VYDYVLYA
-351 KTHNIPV
+351 KKNDIFV
-358 GPGRGSGAGS
+358 GPGRGSAAGS
-368 IVAYSIEITD
+368 LVSYSLGITN
-378 IDPIQY
+378 IDPIKY
-384 NLIFERFLNPERISM
+384 DLLFERFLNINRKKM
-399 PDFDVDFCYEKRDKV
+399 PDIDIDFESDKRINM
-414 IEYVEQ
+414 IEYVKN
-420 KYGKDHVSQIITFG
+420 KYGFDKVAVGLTFNNYK
-434 TMSARMVIRDVA
+434 AKLILRD
-446 RVLDMPYA
+446 
-454 EADKLAKMIPNEIH
+454 LAKLLKVDSNVFDKFIKNINSSLSLKENYQNEKV
-468 ITIKKAMEQNKELK
+468 KKYIEMYSELK
-482 ELYDT
+482 NLYD
-487 DEEIKKMLNIA
+487 ISYH
-498 MALEGMPRQAS
+498 LEGLKKNTS
-509 THACGIVITKE
+509 THAAGVIISSEKLGKIIPISNEDGTLKTGIE
-520 PVVSYVPLY
+520 MPY
-529 VRDGAISTQYIMTTL
+529 L
-544 EELGLLKMDFLAL
+544 EKMGLLKMDFLAL

-639 KNKKEGINLTGDLAD
+639 KNKKEGINLAGDLTD
-654 ILGATYGTIIYQEQ
+654 ILGSTYGTIIYQEQ

-796 SIDKYAEKNGYILL
+796 SMDKYAEKNGYILL

-844 NSFLNNETY
+844 NSFLNKETY

-892 PILIKYPEYDEATLR
+892 PILTKYPEYDDTTLR

-938 LFKNINM
+938 LFKNVNM
-945 VLLIKNIR
+945 VLLIKSIR

>member
-1 MLQGKFVHL
+1 MEEKKLIPLKITT
-10 HVHSEFSLLDGA
+10 EYSLLKSL
-22 NRIKDLP
+22 IKLPDLISFLLENNI
-29 VRAKELGMNAMAI
+29 KECSICDENLNGFME
-42 TDHGAM
+42 
-48 FGAIDFYKACKA
+48 FYLKCKE
-60 NDIKPIIGCEV
+60 NNIKPIIGLDTVFESMHIYVYAKNYFGYQQLLKIDYLKNNMKLSYLENSNLLVIIPFKSIDIYEKLKYKDNVYIGFCNDIEKNNALLISDKIV
-71 YVAPRNRKDKDPNLD
+71 YVDNVRCLYKKDISYLKYLKMLN
-86 ARYSHL
+86 
-92 ILLAK
+92 
-97 DNQGYKNLATL
+97 DNFVYNDNAYYKNS
-108 VSLGYTEGFY
+108 SLENIKTTYEFS
-118 YKPRID
+118 KQI
-124 HEIIEKYH
+124 
-132 EGIICLSAC
+132 
-141 LAGEVNQAI
+141 N
-150 LANDME
+150 
-156 KAKEVA
+156 
-162 LWYKSIFGEDYYL
+162 L
-175 EIQNNGIKEQ
+175 EIPFDKKYIPKFNNSDNNYEYLKKLCILGLNKRFNGKVSNKYKERI
-185 VLANQ
+185 LY
-190 KLIQLARELDIP
+190 ELD
-202 LVATNDAHYL
+202 
-212 KREDAYNHEVLLC
+212 
-225 IQTGKRMT
+225 
-233 DEDRMKFDT
+233 
-242 DELYVKSPE
+242 
-251 EMSDYFKNVPD
+251 
-262 AIENTVKIAEKC
+262 
-274 NVEFEF
+274 
-280 GHTILPNYDVP
+280 
-291 QEFAT
+291 
-296 HYDYLEKLTYDGLKN
+296 
-311 RYGEN
+311 
-316 PSKEILE
+316 
-323 RTEYELS
+323 
-330 VIKKMGYVDYFLI
+330 VINKMGFVDYFLI
-343 VWDYIHYA
+343 VYDYVLYA
-351 KTHNIPV
+351 KKNDIFV
-358 GPGRGSGAGS
+358 GPGRGSAAGS
-368 IVAYSIEITD
+368 LVSYSLGITN
-378 IDPIQY
+378 IDPIKY
-384 NLIFERFLNPERISM
+384 DLLFERFLNINRKKM
-399 PDFDVDFCYEKRDKV
+399 PDIDIDFESDKRINM
-414 IEYVEQ
+414 IEYVKN
-420 KYGKDHVSQIITFG
+420 KYGFDKVAVGLTFNNYK
-434 TMSARMVIRDVA
+434 AKLILRD
-446 RVLDMPYA
+446 
-454 EADKLAKMIPNEIH
+454 LAKLLKVDSNVFDKFIKNINSSLSLKENYQNEKV
-468 ITIKKAMEQNKELK
+468 KKYIEMYSELK
-482 ELYDT
+482 NLYD
-487 DEEIKKMLNIA
+487 ISYH
-498 MALEGMPRQAS
+498 LEGLKKNTS
-509 THACGIVITKE
+509 THAAGVIISSEKLGKIIPISNEDGTLKTGIE
-520 PVVSYVPLY
+520 MPY
-529 VRDGAISTQYIMTTL
+529 L
-544 EELGLLKMDFLAL
+544 EKMGLLKMDFLAL

-639 KNKKEGINLTGDLAD
+639 KNKKEGINLTGDLAE

-693 KKEDIINAQHDKF
+693 KKEDIINAQHDNF

-718 FVEKLFNKIKEFGGY
+718 FVENLFNKIKEFGGY

-817 LNDDIIS
+817 LNDDIIN

-878 ILNYASIYSDGLGK
+878 ILNYASIYSEGLGK
-892 PILIKYPEYDEATLR
+892 PILTKYPEYDDTTLR
-907 EFEVLSYGMYIT
+907 EFEILSYGMYIT

-938 LFKNINM
+938 LFKNVNM

>member
-1 MLQGKFVHL
+1 MKEKKLIPLKITT
-10 HVHSEFSLLDGA
+10 EYSLLKSL
-22 NRIKDLP
+22 IKLPDLISFLNENNI
-29 VRAKELGMNAMAI
+29 KECAI
-42 TDHGAM
+42 CDENLNGFM
-48 FGAIDFYKACKA
+48 DFYLKCKE
-60 NDIKPIIGCEV
+60 NNIKPIIGLDTVYESMHIYAYAKNYLGYQELLKIDYLKNNMKLSYLENSNLLVIIPFKSIDIYEKLKYKDNVYIGFCNDIEKNNALLISDKIV
-71 YVAPRNRKDKDPNLD
+71 YVDNVRCLYKKDIPYLKYLKMLN
-86 ARYSHL
+86 
-92 ILLAK
+92 
-97 DNQGYKNLATL
+97 DNFVYNDNA
-108 VSLGYTEGFY
+108 Y
-118 YKPRID
+118 YKT
-124 HEIIEKYH
+124 
-132 EGIICLSAC
+132 S
-141 LAGEVNQAI
+141 
-150 LANDME
+150 
-156 KAKEVA
+156 
-162 LWYKSIFGEDYYL
+162 SFEDIQTTNEFSKQINL
-175 EIQNNGIKEQ
+175 EIPFDKKYIPKYNNSDNNYEYLKKLCILGLNKRFNGKVSNKYKERI
-185 VLANQ
+185 LY
-190 KLIQLARELDIP
+190 ELD
-202 LVATNDAHYL
+202 
-212 KREDAYNHEVLLC
+212 
-225 IQTGKRMT
+225 
-233 DEDRMKFDT
+233 
-242 DELYVKSPE
+242 
-251 EMSDYFKNVPD
+251 
-262 AIENTVKIAEKC
+262 
-274 NVEFEF
+274 
-280 GHTILPNYDVP
+280 
-291 QEFAT
+291 
-296 HYDYLEKLTYDGLKN
+296 
-311 RYGEN
+311 
-316 PSKEILE
+316 
-323 RTEYELS
+323 
-330 VIKKMGYVDYFLI
+330 VINKMGFVDYFLI
-343 VWDYIHYA
+343 VYDYVLYA
-351 KTHNIPV
+351 KKNDIFV
-358 GPGRGSGAGS
+358 GPGRGSAAGS
-368 IVAYSIEITD
+368 LVSYSLGITN
-378 IDPIQY
+378 IDPIKY
-384 NLIFERFLNPERISM
+384 GLLFERFLNINRKKM
-399 PDFDVDFCYEKRDKV
+399 PDIDIDFESDKRINM
-414 IEYVEQ
+414 IEYVKN
-420 KYGKDHVSQIITFG
+420 KYGFDKVAVGLTFNNYK
-434 TMSARMVIRDVA
+434 AKLILRD
-446 RVLDMPYA
+446 
-454 EADKLAKMIPNEIH
+454 LAKLLKVDSNVFDKFIKNINSSLSLKENYQNEKV
-468 ITIKKAMEQNKELK
+468 KKYIEMYSELK
-482 ELYDT
+482 NLYD
-487 DEEIKKMLNIA
+487 ISYH
-498 MALEGMPRQAS
+498 LEGLKKNTS
-509 THACGIVITKE
+509 THAAGVIISSEKLGKIIPISNEDGTLKTGIE
-520 PVVSYVPLY
+520 MPY
-529 VRDGAISTQYIMTTL
+529 L
-544 EELGLLKMDFLAL
+544 EKMGLLKMDFLAL

-639 KNKKEGINLTGDLAD
+639 KNKKEGINLTGDLTD

-817 LNDDIIS
+817 LTDDIIS

-844 NSFLNNETY
+844 NSFLNKETY

-863 IFKINKQTMIKNIDV
+863 IFKINKQTMIKNIDI

-892 PILIKYPEYDEATLR
+892 PILTKYPEYDDTTLR
-907 EFEVLSYGMYIT
+907 EFEILSYGMYIT

-945 VLLIKNIR
+945 VLLIKSIR

-966 ECEDETGKVNLTM
+966 EGEDETGKVNLTM
-979 FSSLYAKNNDLKV
+979 FSSLYAKNNDLKA
-992 NELIRVNVKV
+992 NELIIVNVKV

>member
-1 MLQGKFVHL
+1 MEEKKLIPLKITT
-10 HVHSEFSLLDGA
+10 EYSLLKSL
-22 NRIKDLP
+22 IKLPDLISFLNENNI
-29 VRAKELGMNAMAI
+29 KECAI
-42 TDHGAM
+42 CDENLNGFM
-48 FGAIDFYKACKA
+48 DFYLKCKE
-60 NDIKPIIGCEV
+60 NNIKPIIGLDTVYESMHIYVYAKNYLGYQELLKIDYLKDNMNLSYLENSNLLVIIPFKSIDIYEKLKYKDNVYIGFCNDIEKNNALLISDKIV
-71 YVAPRNRKDKDPNLD
+71 YVDNVRCLFKKDISYLKYLKMLN
-86 ARYSHL
+86 
-92 ILLAK
+92 
-97 DNQGYKNLATL
+97 DNFVYNDNA
-108 VSLGYTEGFY
+108 Y
-118 YKPRID
+118 YKT
-124 HEIIEKYH
+124 
-132 EGIICLSAC
+132 S
-141 LAGEVNQAI
+141 
-150 LANDME
+150 
-156 KAKEVA
+156 
-162 LWYKSIFGEDYYL
+162 SFEDIQTTYEFSKQINL
-175 EIQNNGIKEQ
+175 EIPFDKKYIPKYNNSDNNYEYLKKLCILGLNKRFNGKVSNKYKERI
-185 VLANQ
+185 LY
-190 KLIQLARELDIP
+190 ELD
-202 LVATNDAHYL
+202 
-212 KREDAYNHEVLLC
+212 
-225 IQTGKRMT
+225 
-233 DEDRMKFDT
+233 
-242 DELYVKSPE
+242 
-251 EMSDYFKNVPD
+251 
-262 AIENTVKIAEKC
+262 
-274 NVEFEF
+274 
-280 GHTILPNYDVP
+280 
-291 QEFAT
+291 
-296 HYDYLEKLTYDGLKN
+296 
-311 RYGEN
+311 
-316 PSKEILE
+316 
-323 RTEYELS
+323 
-330 VIKKMGYVDYFLI
+330 VINKMGFVDYFLI
-343 VWDYIHYA
+343 VYDYVLYA
-351 KTHNIPV
+351 KKNDIFV
-358 GPGRGSGAGS
+358 GPGRGSAAGS
-368 IVAYSIEITD
+368 LVSYSLGITN
-378 IDPIQY
+378 IDPIKY
-384 NLIFERFLNPERISM
+384 DLLFERFLNINRKKM
-399 PDFDVDFCYEKRDKV
+399 PDIDIDFESDKRINM
-414 IEYVEQ
+414 IEYVKN
-420 KYGKDHVSQIITFG
+420 KYGFDKVAVGLTFNNYK
-434 TMSARMVIRDVA
+434 AKLILRD
-446 RVLDMPYA
+446 
-454 EADKLAKMIPNEIH
+454 LAKLLKVDSNVFDKFIKNINSSLSLKENYQNEKV
-468 ITIKKAMEQNKELK
+468 KKYIEMYSELK
-482 ELYDT
+482 NLYD
-487 DEEIKKMLNIA
+487 ISYH
-498 MALEGMPRQAS
+498 LEGLKKNTS
-509 THACGIVITKE
+509 THAAGVIISSEKLGKIIPISNEDGTLKTGIE
-520 PVVSYVPLY
+520 MPY
-529 VRDGAISTQYIMTTL
+529 L
-544 EELGLLKMDFLAL
+544 EKMGLLKMDFLAL

-639 KNKKEGINLTGDLAD
+639 KNKKEGINLAGDLTD
-654 ILGATYGTIIYQEQ
+654 ILGSTYGTIIYQEQ

-844 NSFLNNETY
+844 NSFLNKETY

-892 PILIKYPEYDEATLR
+892 PILIKYPEYDEVTLR
-907 EFEVLSYGMYIT
+907 EFEILSYGMYIT

-945 VLLIKNIR
+945 VLLIKSIR

>member
-1 MLQGKFVHL
+1 MKEKKLIPLKITT
-10 HVHSEFSLLDGA
+10 EYSLLKSL
-22 NRIKDLP
+22 IKLPDLISFLLENNI
-29 VRAKELGMNAMAI
+29 KECAI
-42 TDHGAM
+42 CDENLNGFM
-48 FGAIDFYKACKA
+48 DFYLKCKE
-60 NDIKPIIGCEV
+60 NNIKPIIGLDTVYESMHIYVYAKNYLGYQELLKIDYLKDNMNLSYLENSNLLVIIPFKSIDIYEKLKYKDNVYIGFCNDIEKNNALLISDKIV
-71 YVAPRNRKDKDPNLD
+71 YVDNVRCLFKKDISYLKYLKMLN
-86 ARYSHL
+86 
-92 ILLAK
+92 
-97 DNQGYKNLATL
+97 DNFVYNDNA
-108 VSLGYTEGFY
+108 Y
-118 YKPRID
+118 YKT
-124 HEIIEKYH
+124 
-132 EGIICLSAC
+132 S
-141 LAGEVNQAI
+141 
-150 LANDME
+150 
-156 KAKEVA
+156 
-162 LWYKSIFGEDYYL
+162 SFEDIQTTYEFSKQINL
-175 EIQNNGIKEQ
+175 EIPFDKKYIPKYNNSDNNYEYLKKLCILGLNKRFNGKVSNKYKERI
-185 VLANQ
+185 LY
-190 KLIQLARELDIP
+190 ELD
-202 LVATNDAHYL
+202 
-212 KREDAYNHEVLLC
+212 
-225 IQTGKRMT
+225 
-233 DEDRMKFDT
+233 
-242 DELYVKSPE
+242 
-251 EMSDYFKNVPD
+251 
-262 AIENTVKIAEKC
+262 
-274 NVEFEF
+274 
-280 GHTILPNYDVP
+280 
-291 QEFAT
+291 
-296 HYDYLEKLTYDGLKN
+296 
-311 RYGEN
+311 
-316 PSKEILE
+316 
-323 RTEYELS
+323 
-330 VIKKMGYVDYFLI
+330 VINKMGFVDYFLI
-343 VWDYIHYA
+343 VYDYVLYA
-351 KTHNIPV
+351 KKNDIFV
-358 GPGRGSGAGS
+358 GPGRGSAAGS
-368 IVAYSIEITD
+368 LVSYSLGITN
-378 IDPIQY
+378 IDPIKY
-384 NLIFERFLNPERISM
+384 DLLFERFLNINRKKM
-399 PDFDVDFCYEKRDKV
+399 PDIDIDFESDKRINM
-414 IEYVEQ
+414 IEYVKN
-420 KYGKDHVSQIITFG
+420 KYGFDKVAVGLTFNNYK
-434 TMSARMVIRDVA
+434 AKLILRD
-446 RVLDMPYA
+446 
-454 EADKLAKMIPNEIH
+454 LAKLLKVDSNVFDKFIKNINSSLSLKENYQNEKV
-468 ITIKKAMEQNKELK
+468 KKYIEMYSELK
-482 ELYDT
+482 NLYD
-487 DEEIKKMLNIA
+487 ISYH
-498 MALEGMPRQAS
+498 LEGLKKNTS
-509 THACGIVITKE
+509 THAAGVIISSEKLGKIIPISNEDGTLKTGIE
-520 PVVSYVPLY
+520 MPY
-529 VRDGAISTQYIMTTL
+529 L
-544 EELGLLKMDFLAL
+544 EKMGLLKMDFLAL

-654 ILGATYGTIIYQEQ
+654 ILGSTYGTIIYQEQ

-685 DIRVAISK
+685 DISVAIAK

-844 NSFLNNETY
+844 NSFLNKETY

-907 EFEVLSYGMYIT
+907 EFEILSYGMYIT

-945 VLLIKNIR
+945 LLLIKSIR
-953 TIKDKKGG
+953 TIKDKSGG

-979 FSSLYAKNNDLKV
+979 FSSLYAKNNDLKA
-992 NELIRVNVKV
+992 NELIIVNVKV

>member
-1 MLQGKFVHL
+1 MKEKKLIPLKITT
-10 HVHSEFSLLDGA
+10 EYSLLKSL
-22 NRIKDLP
+22 IKLPDLISFLNENNI
-29 VRAKELGMNAMAI
+29 KECAI
-42 TDHGAM
+42 CDENLNGFM
-48 FGAIDFYKACKA
+48 DFYLKCKE
-60 NDIKPIIGCEV
+60 NNMKPIIGLDTVYESMHIYAYAKNYLGYQELLKIDYLKNNMKLSYLENSNLLVIIPFKSIDIYEKLKYKDNVYIGFCNDIEKNNALLISDKIV
-71 YVAPRNRKDKDPNLD
+71 YVDNVRCLFKKDISYLKYLKMLN
-86 ARYSHL
+86 
-92 ILLAK
+92 
-97 DNQGYKNLATL
+97 DNFVYNDNA
-108 VSLGYTEGFY
+108 Y
-118 YKPRID
+118 YKT
-124 HEIIEKYH
+124 
-132 EGIICLSAC
+132 S
-141 LAGEVNQAI
+141 
-150 LANDME
+150 
-156 KAKEVA
+156 
-162 LWYKSIFGEDYYL
+162 SFEDIQTTYEFSKQINL
-175 EIQNNGIKEQ
+175 EIPFDKKYIPKFNNSDNNYEYLKKLCILGLNKRFNGKVSNKYKERI
-185 VLANQ
+185 LY
-190 KLIQLARELDIP
+190 ELD
-202 LVATNDAHYL
+202 
-212 KREDAYNHEVLLC
+212 
-225 IQTGKRMT
+225 
-233 DEDRMKFDT
+233 
-242 DELYVKSPE
+242 
-251 EMSDYFKNVPD
+251 
-262 AIENTVKIAEKC
+262 
-274 NVEFEF
+274 
-280 GHTILPNYDVP
+280 
-291 QEFAT
+291 
-296 HYDYLEKLTYDGLKN
+296 
-311 RYGEN
+311 
-316 PSKEILE
+316 
-323 RTEYELS
+323 
-330 VIKKMGYVDYFLI
+330 VINKMGFVDYFLI
-343 VWDYIHYA
+343 VYDYVLYA
-351 KTHNIPV
+351 KKNDIFV
-358 GPGRGSGAGS
+358 GPGRGSAAGS
-368 IVAYSIEITD
+368 LVSYSLGITN
-378 IDPIQY
+378 IDPIKY
-384 NLIFERFLNPERISM
+384 GLLFERFLNINRKKM
-399 PDFDVDFCYEKRDKV
+399 PDIDIDFESDKRINM
-414 IEYVEQ
+414 IEYVKN
-420 KYGKDHVSQIITFG
+420 KYGFDKVAVGLTFNNYK
-434 TMSARMVIRDVA
+434 AKLILRD
-446 RVLDMPYA
+446 
-454 EADKLAKMIPNEIH
+454 LAKLLKVDSNVFDKFIKNINSSLSLKENYQNEKV
-468 ITIKKAMEQNKELK
+468 KKYIEMYSELK
-482 ELYDT
+482 NLYD
-487 DEEIKKMLNIA
+487 ISYH
-498 MALEGMPRQAS
+498 LEGLKKNTS
-509 THACGIVITKE
+509 THAAGVIISSEKLGKIIPISNEDGTLKTGIE
-520 PVVSYVPLY
+520 MPY
-529 VRDGAISTQYIMTTL
+529 L
-544 EELGLLKMDFLAL
+544 EKMGLLKMDFLAL

-572 FNINNIPLDD
+572 FDINSIPLGD
-582 KKTLKIFYDADTDDI
+582 KKTLKIFYDANTDDI

-639 KNKKEGINLTGDLAD
+639 KNKKDGINLTGDLAG

-844 NSFLNNETY
+844 NSFLNKETY

-892 PILIKYPEYDEATLR
+892 PILTKYPEYDDTTLR
-907 EFEVLSYGMYIT
+907 EFEILSYGMYIT

-928 VIKVENIKNY
+928 VIKVEDIKNY
-938 LFKNINM
+938 LFKNVNM

>member
-1 MLQGKFVHL
+1 MKEKKLIPLKITT
-10 HVHSEFSLLDGA
+10 EYSLLKSL
-22 NRIKDLP
+22 IKLPDLISFLLENNI
-29 VRAKELGMNAMAI
+29 KECAI
-42 TDHGAM
+42 CDENLNGFM
-48 FGAIDFYKACKA
+48 DFYLKCKE
-60 NDIKPIIGCEV
+60 NNIKPIIGLDTVYESMHIYVYAKNYLGYQELLKIDYLKDNMNLSYLENSNLLVIIPFKSIDIYEKLKYKDNVYIGFCNDIEKNNALLISDKIV
-71 YVAPRNRKDKDPNLD
+71 YVDNVRCLFKKDISYLKYLKMLN
-86 ARYSHL
+86 
-92 ILLAK
+92 
-97 DNQGYKNLATL
+97 DNFVYNDNA
-108 VSLGYTEGFY
+108 Y
-118 YKPRID
+118 YKT
-124 HEIIEKYH
+124 
-132 EGIICLSAC
+132 S
-141 LAGEVNQAI
+141 
-150 LANDME
+150 
-156 KAKEVA
+156 
-162 LWYKSIFGEDYYL
+162 SFEDIQTTYEFSKQINL
-175 EIQNNGIKEQ
+175 EIPFDKKYIPKYNNSDNNYEYLKKLCILGLNKRFNGKVSNKYKERI
-185 VLANQ
+185 LY
-190 KLIQLARELDIP
+190 ELD
-202 LVATNDAHYL
+202 
-212 KREDAYNHEVLLC
+212 
-225 IQTGKRMT
+225 
-233 DEDRMKFDT
+233 
-242 DELYVKSPE
+242 
-251 EMSDYFKNVPD
+251 
-262 AIENTVKIAEKC
+262 
-274 NVEFEF
+274 
-280 GHTILPNYDVP
+280 
-291 QEFAT
+291 
-296 HYDYLEKLTYDGLKN
+296 
-311 RYGEN
+311 
-316 PSKEILE
+316 
-323 RTEYELS
+323 
-330 VIKKMGYVDYFLI
+330 VINKMGFVDYFLI
-343 VWDYIHYA
+343 VYDYVLYA
-351 KTHNIPV
+351 KKNDIFV
-358 GPGRGSGAGS
+358 GPGRGSAAGS
-368 IVAYSIEITD
+368 LVSYSLGITN
-378 IDPIQY
+378 IDPIKY
-384 NLIFERFLNPERISM
+384 DLLFERFLNINRKKM
-399 PDFDVDFCYEKRDKV
+399 PDIDIDFESDKRINM
-414 IEYVEQ
+414 IEYVKN
-420 KYGKDHVSQIITFG
+420 KYGFDKVAVGLTFNNYK
-434 TMSARMVIRDVA
+434 AKLILRD
-446 RVLDMPYA
+446 
-454 EADKLAKMIPNEIH
+454 LAKLLKVDSNVFDKFIKNINSSLSLKENYQNEKV
-468 ITIKKAMEQNKELK
+468 KKYIEMYSELK
-482 ELYDT
+482 NLYD
-487 DEEIKKMLNIA
+487 ISYH
-498 MALEGMPRQAS
+498 LEGLKKNTS
-509 THACGIVITKE
+509 THAAGVIISSEKLGKIIPISNEDGTLKTGIE
-520 PVVSYVPLY
+520 MPY
-529 VRDGAISTQYIMTTL
+529 L
-544 EELGLLKMDFLAL
+544 EKMGLLKMDFLAL

-654 ILGATYGTIIYQEQ
+654 ILGSTYGTIIYQEQ

-675 VGGYSLFEAD
+675 IGGYSLFEAD

-718 FVEKLFNKIKEFGGY
+718 FLEKLFNKIKEFGGY

-844 NSFLNNETY
+844 NSFLNKETY

-892 PILIKYPEYDEATLR
+892 PILIKYPEYDDTTLR
-907 EFEVLSYGMYIT
+907 EFEILSYGMYIT

-945 VLLIKNIR
+945 VLLIKSIR

-979 FSSLYAKNNDLKV
+979 FSSLYAKNNDLKA
-992 NELIRVNVKV
+992 NELIIVNVKV

>member
-1 MLQGKFVHL
+1 MEEKKLIPLKITT
-10 HVHSEFSLLDGA
+10 EYSLLKSL
-22 NRIKDLP
+22 IKLPDLISFLNENNI
-29 VRAKELGMNAMAI
+29 KECAI
-42 TDHGAM
+42 CDENLNGFM
-48 FGAIDFYKACKA
+48 DFYLKCKE
-60 NDIKPIIGCEV
+60 NNIKPIIGLDTVYESMHIYVYAKNYLGYQELLKIDYLKDNMNLSYLENSNLLVIIPFKSIDIYEKLKYKDNVYIGFCNDIEKNNALLISDKIV
-71 YVAPRNRKDKDPNLD
+71 YVDNVRCLFKKDISYLKYLKMLN
-86 ARYSHL
+86 
-92 ILLAK
+92 
-97 DNQGYKNLATL
+97 DNFVYNDNA
-108 VSLGYTEGFY
+108 Y
-118 YKPRID
+118 YKT
-124 HEIIEKYH
+124 
-132 EGIICLSAC
+132 S
-141 LAGEVNQAI
+141 
-150 LANDME
+150 
-156 KAKEVA
+156 
-162 LWYKSIFGEDYYL
+162 SFEDIQTTYEFSKQINL
-175 EIQNNGIKEQ
+175 EIPFDKKYIPKYNNSDNNYEYLKKLCILGLNKRFNGKVSNKYKERI
-185 VLANQ
+185 LY
-190 KLIQLARELDIP
+190 ELD
-202 LVATNDAHYL
+202 
-212 KREDAYNHEVLLC
+212 
-225 IQTGKRMT
+225 
-233 DEDRMKFDT
+233 
-242 DELYVKSPE
+242 
-251 EMSDYFKNVPD
+251 
-262 AIENTVKIAEKC
+262 
-274 NVEFEF
+274 
-280 GHTILPNYDVP
+280 
-291 QEFAT
+291 
-296 HYDYLEKLTYDGLKN
+296 
-311 RYGEN
+311 
-316 PSKEILE
+316 
-323 RTEYELS
+323 
-330 VIKKMGYVDYFLI
+330 VINKMGFVDYFLI
-343 VWDYIHYA
+343 VYDYVLYA
-351 KTHNIPV
+351 KKNDIFV
-358 GPGRGSGAGS
+358 GPGRGSAAGS
-368 IVAYSIEITD
+368 LVSYSLGITN
-378 IDPIQY
+378 IDPIKY
-384 NLIFERFLNPERISM
+384 DLLFERFLNINRKKM
-399 PDFDVDFCYEKRDKV
+399 PDIDIDFESDKRINM
-414 IEYVEQ
+414 IEYVKN
-420 KYGKDHVSQIITFG
+420 KYGFDKVAVGLTFNNYK
-434 TMSARMVIRDVA
+434 AKLILRD
-446 RVLDMPYA
+446 
-454 EADKLAKMIPNEIH
+454 LAKLLKVDSNVFDKFIKNINSSLSLKENYQNEKV
-468 ITIKKAMEQNKELK
+468 KKYIEMYSELK
-482 ELYDT
+482 NLYD
-487 DEEIKKMLNIA
+487 ISYH
-498 MALEGMPRQAS
+498 LEGLKKNTS
-509 THACGIVITKE
+509 THAAGVIISSEKLGKIIPISNEDGTLKTGIE
-520 PVVSYVPLY
+520 MPY
-529 VRDGAISTQYIMTTL
+529 L
-544 EELGLLKMDFLAL
+544 EKMGLLKMDFLAL

-639 KNKKEGINLTGDLAD
+639 KNKKEGINLAGDLTD
-654 ILGATYGTIIYQEQ
+654 ILGSTYGTIIYQEQ

-796 SIDKYAEKNGYILL
+796 SMDKYAEKNGYILL

-844 NSFLNNETY
+844 NSFLNKETY

-892 PILIKYPEYDEATLR
+892 PILTKYPEYDEATLR

-938 LFKNINM
+938 LFKNVNM
-945 VLLIKNIR
+945 VLLIKSIR
-953 TIKDKKGG
+953 NIKDKKGG

>member
-1 MLQGKFVHL
+1 MKEKKLIPLKITT
-10 HVHSEFSLLDGA
+10 EYSLLKSL
-22 NRIKDLP
+22 IKLPDLISFLNENNI
-29 VRAKELGMNAMAI
+29 KECAI
-42 TDHGAM
+42 CDENLNGFM
-48 FGAIDFYKACKA
+48 DFYLKCKE
-60 NDIKPIIGCEV
+60 NNIKPIIGLDTVYESMHIYVYAKNYLGYQELLKIDYLKDNMNLSYLENSNLLVIIPFKSIDIYEKLKYKDNVYIGFCNDIEKNNALLISDKIV
-71 YVAPRNRKDKDPNLD
+71 YVDNVRCLFKKDISYLKYLKMLN
-86 ARYSHL
+86 
-92 ILLAK
+92 
-97 DNQGYKNLATL
+97 DNFVYNDNA
-108 VSLGYTEGFY
+108 Y
-118 YKPRID
+118 YKT
-124 HEIIEKYH
+124 
-132 EGIICLSAC
+132 S
-141 LAGEVNQAI
+141 
-150 LANDME
+150 
-156 KAKEVA
+156 
-162 LWYKSIFGEDYYL
+162 SFEDIQTTYEFSKQINL
-175 EIQNNGIKEQ
+175 EIPFDKKYIPKYNNSDNNYEYLKKLCILGLNKRFNGKVSNKYKERI
-185 VLANQ
+185 LY
-190 KLIQLARELDIP
+190 ELD
-202 LVATNDAHYL
+202 
-212 KREDAYNHEVLLC
+212 
-225 IQTGKRMT
+225 
-233 DEDRMKFDT
+233 
-242 DELYVKSPE
+242 
-251 EMSDYFKNVPD
+251 
-262 AIENTVKIAEKC
+262 
-274 NVEFEF
+274 
-280 GHTILPNYDVP
+280 
-291 QEFAT
+291 
-296 HYDYLEKLTYDGLKN
+296 
-311 RYGEN
+311 
-316 PSKEILE
+316 
-323 RTEYELS
+323 
-330 VIKKMGYVDYFLI
+330 VINKMGFVDYFLI
-343 VWDYIHYA
+343 VYDYVLYA
-351 KTHNIPV
+351 KKNDIFV
-358 GPGRGSGAGS
+358 GPGRGSAAGS
-368 IVAYSIEITD
+368 LVSYSLGITN
-378 IDPIQY
+378 IDPIKY
-384 NLIFERFLNPERISM
+384 DLLFERFLNINRKKM
-399 PDFDVDFCYEKRDKV
+399 PDIDIDFESDKRINM
-414 IEYVEQ
+414 IEYVKN
-420 KYGKDHVSQIITFG
+420 KYGFDKVAVGLTFNNYK
-434 TMSARMVIRDVA
+434 AKLILRD
-446 RVLDMPYA
+446 
-454 EADKLAKMIPNEIH
+454 LAKLLKVDSNVFDKFIKNINSSLSLKENYQNEKV
-468 ITIKKAMEQNKELK
+468 KKYIEMYSELK
-482 ELYDT
+482 NLYD
-487 DEEIKKMLNIA
+487 ISYH
-498 MALEGMPRQAS
+498 LEGLKKNTS
-509 THACGIVITKE
+509 THAAGVIISSEKLGKIIPISNEDGTLKTGIE
-520 PVVSYVPLY
+520 MPY
-529 VRDGAISTQYIMTTL
+529 L
-544 EELGLLKMDFLAL
+544 EKMGLLKMDFLAL

-639 KNKKEGINLTGDLAD
+639 KNKKEGINLAGDLTD
-654 ILGATYGTIIYQEQ
+654 ILGSTYGTIIYQEQ

-796 SIDKYAEKNGYILL
+796 SMDKYAEKNGYILL

-844 NSFLNNETY
+844 NSFLNKETY

-892 PILIKYPEYDEATLR
+892 PILIKYPEYDEVTLR
-907 EFEVLSYGMYIT
+907 EFEILSYGMYIT

-945 VLLIKNIR
+945 VLLIKSIR

>member
-1 MLQGKFVHL
+1 MEEKKLIPLKITT
-10 HVHSEFSLLDGA
+10 EYSLLKSL
-22 NRIKDLP
+22 IKLPDLISFLNENNI
-29 VRAKELGMNAMAI
+29 KECAI
-42 TDHGAM
+42 CDENLNGFM
-48 FGAIDFYKACKA
+48 DFYLKCKE
-60 NDIKPIIGCEV
+60 NNIKPIIGLDTVYESMHIYVYAKNYFGYQQLLKIDYLKDNMNLSYLENSNLLVIIPFKSIDIYEKLKYKDNVYIGFCNDIEKNNALLISDKIV
-71 YVAPRNRKDKDPNLD
+71 YVDNVRCLFKKDISYLKYLKMLN
-86 ARYSHL
+86 
-92 ILLAK
+92 
-97 DNQGYKNLATL
+97 DNFVYNDNA
-108 VSLGYTEGFY
+108 Y
-118 YKPRID
+118 YKT
-124 HEIIEKYH
+124 
-132 EGIICLSAC
+132 S
-141 LAGEVNQAI
+141 
-150 LANDME
+150 
-156 KAKEVA
+156 
-162 LWYKSIFGEDYYL
+162 SFEDIQTTYEFSKQINL
-175 EIQNNGIKEQ
+175 EIPYDKKYIPKFNNSDNNYEYLKKLCILGLNKRFDGKVSNKYKERI
-185 VLANQ
+185 LY
-190 KLIQLARELDIP
+190 ELD
-202 LVATNDAHYL
+202 
-212 KREDAYNHEVLLC
+212 
-225 IQTGKRMT
+225 
-233 DEDRMKFDT
+233 
-242 DELYVKSPE
+242 
-251 EMSDYFKNVPD
+251 
-262 AIENTVKIAEKC
+262 
-274 NVEFEF
+274 
-280 GHTILPNYDVP
+280 
-291 QEFAT
+291 
-296 HYDYLEKLTYDGLKN
+296 
-311 RYGEN
+311 
-316 PSKEILE
+316 
-323 RTEYELS
+323 
-330 VIKKMGYVDYFLI
+330 VINKMGFVDYFLI
-343 VWDYIHYA
+343 VYDYVLYA
-351 KTHNIPV
+351 KKNDIFV
-358 GPGRGSGAGS
+358 GPGRGSAAGS
-368 IVAYSIEITD
+368 LVSYSLGITN
-378 IDPIQY
+378 IDPIKY
-384 NLIFERFLNPERISM
+384 DLLFERFLNINRKKM
-399 PDFDVDFCYEKRDKV
+399 PDIDIDFESDKRINM
-414 IEYVEQ
+414 IEYVKN
-420 KYGKDHVSQIITFG
+420 KYGFDKVAVGLTFNNYK
-434 TMSARMVIRDVA
+434 AKLILRD
-446 RVLDMPYA
+446 
-454 EADKLAKMIPNEIH
+454 LAKLLKVDSNVFDKFIKNINSSLSLKENYQNEKV
-468 ITIKKAMEQNKELK
+468 KKYIEMYSELK
-482 ELYDT
+482 NLYD
-487 DEEIKKMLNIA
+487 ISYH
-498 MALEGMPRQAS
+498 LEGLKKNTS
-509 THACGIVITKE
+509 THAAGVIISSEKLGKIIPISNEDGTLKTGIE
-520 PVVSYVPLY
+520 MPY
-529 VRDGAISTQYIMTTL
+529 L
-544 EELGLLKMDFLAL
+544 EKMGLLKMDFLAL

-639 KNKKEGINLTGDLAD
+639 KNKKEGINLTGDLTD

-706 VSGGIKNGYSKE
+706 VYGGIKNGYSKE

-810 PLNIIRG
+810 PFNIIRG
-817 LNDDIIS
+817 LTDDIIS

-844 NSFLNNETY
+844 NSFLNKETY

-863 IFKINKQTMIKNIDV
+863 IFKMHKQTMIKNIDV

-892 PILIKYPEYDEATLR
+892 PILTKYPEYDDTTLR
-907 EFEVLSYGMYIT
+907 EFEILSYGMYIT

-945 VLLIKNIR
+945 VLLIKSIR

>member
-1 MLQGKFVHL
+1 MEEKKLIPLKITT
-10 HVHSEFSLLDGA
+10 EYSLLKSL
-22 NRIKDLP
+22 IKLPDLISFLNENNI
-29 VRAKELGMNAMAI
+29 KECAI
-42 TDHGAM
+42 CDENLNGFM
-48 FGAIDFYKACKA
+48 DFYLKCKE
-60 NDIKPIIGCEV
+60 NNIKPIIGLDTVYESMHIYVYAKNYLGYQELLKIDYLKDNMNLSYLENSNLLVIIPFKSIDIYEKLKYKDNVYIGFCNDIEKNNALLICDKIV
-71 YVAPRNRKDKDPNLD
+71 YVDNVRCLFKKDISYLKYLKMLN
-86 ARYSHL
+86 
-92 ILLAK
+92 
-97 DNQGYKNLATL
+97 DNFVYNDNA
-108 VSLGYTEGFY
+108 Y
-118 YKPRID
+118 YKT
-124 HEIIEKYH
+124 
-132 EGIICLSAC
+132 S
-141 LAGEVNQAI
+141 
-150 LANDME
+150 
-156 KAKEVA
+156 
-162 LWYKSIFGEDYYL
+162 SFEDIQTTNEFSKQINL
-175 EIQNNGIKEQ
+175 EIPFDKKYIPKYNNSDNNYEYLKKLCILGLNKRFNGKVSNKYKERI
-185 VLANQ
+185 LY
-190 KLIQLARELDIP
+190 ELD
-202 LVATNDAHYL
+202 
-212 KREDAYNHEVLLC
+212 
-225 IQTGKRMT
+225 
-233 DEDRMKFDT
+233 
-242 DELYVKSPE
+242 
-251 EMSDYFKNVPD
+251 
-262 AIENTVKIAEKC
+262 
-274 NVEFEF
+274 
-280 GHTILPNYDVP
+280 
-291 QEFAT
+291 
-296 HYDYLEKLTYDGLKN
+296 
-311 RYGEN
+311 
-316 PSKEILE
+316 
-323 RTEYELS
+323 
-330 VIKKMGYVDYFLI
+330 VINKMGFVDYFLI
-343 VWDYIHYA
+343 VYDYVLYA
-351 KTHNIPV
+351 KKNDIFV
-358 GPGRGSGAGS
+358 GPGRGSAAGS
-368 IVAYSIEITD
+368 LVSYSLGITN
-378 IDPIQY
+378 IDPIKY
-384 NLIFERFLNPERISM
+384 DLLFERFLNINRKKM
-399 PDFDVDFCYEKRDKV
+399 PDIDIDFESDKRINM
-414 IEYVEQ
+414 IEYVKN
-420 KYGKDHVSQIITFG
+420 KYGFDKVAVGLTFNNYK
-434 TMSARMVIRDVA
+434 AKLILRD
-446 RVLDMPYA
+446 
-454 EADKLAKMIPNEIH
+454 LAKLLKVDSNVFDKFIKNINSSLSLKENYQNEKV
-468 ITIKKAMEQNKELK
+468 KKYIEMYSELK
-482 ELYDT
+482 NLYD
-487 DEEIKKMLNIA
+487 ISYH
-498 MALEGMPRQAS
+498 LEGLKKNTS
-509 THACGIVITKE
+509 THAAGVIISSEKLGKIIPISNEDGTLKTGIE
-520 PVVSYVPLY
+520 
-529 VRDGAISTQYIMTTL
+529 MTYL
-544 EELGLLKMDFLAL
+544 EKMGLLKMDFLAL

-639 KNKKEGINLTGDLAD
+639 KNKKEGINLAGDLTD
-654 ILGATYGTIIYQEQ
+654 ILGSTYGTIIYQEQ

-844 NSFLNNETY
+844 NSFLNKETY

-892 PILIKYPEYDEATLR
+892 PILTKYPEYDDTTLR

-945 VLLIKNIR
+945 VLLIKSIR

>member
-1 MLQGKFVHL
+1 MEEKKLIPLKITT
-10 HVHSEFSLLDGA
+10 EYSLLKSL
-22 NRIKDLP
+22 IKLPDLISFLNENNI
-29 VRAKELGMNAMAI
+29 KECAI
-42 TDHGAM
+42 CDENLNGFM
-48 FGAIDFYKACKA
+48 DFYLKCKE
-60 NDIKPIIGCEV
+60 NNIKPIIGLDTVYESMHIYVYAKNYLGYQELLKIDYLKDNMNLSYLENSNLLVIIPFKSIDIYEKLKYKDNVYIGFCNDIEKNNALLICDKIV
-71 YVAPRNRKDKDPNLD
+71 YVDNVRCLFKKDISYLKYLKMLN
-86 ARYSHL
+86 
-92 ILLAK
+92 
-97 DNQGYKNLATL
+97 DNFVYNDNA
-108 VSLGYTEGFY
+108 Y
-118 YKPRID
+118 YKA
-124 HEIIEKYH
+124 
-132 EGIICLSAC
+132 S
-141 LAGEVNQAI
+141 
-150 LANDME
+150 
-156 KAKEVA
+156 
-162 LWYKSIFGEDYYL
+162 SFEDIQTTYEFSKQINL
-175 EIQNNGIKEQ
+175 EIPFDKKYIPKYNNSDNNYEYLKKLCILGLNKRFNGKVSNKYKERI
-185 VLANQ
+185 LY
-190 KLIQLARELDIP
+190 ELD
-202 LVATNDAHYL
+202 
-212 KREDAYNHEVLLC
+212 
-225 IQTGKRMT
+225 
-233 DEDRMKFDT
+233 
-242 DELYVKSPE
+242 
-251 EMSDYFKNVPD
+251 
-262 AIENTVKIAEKC
+262 
-274 NVEFEF
+274 
-280 GHTILPNYDVP
+280 
-291 QEFAT
+291 
-296 HYDYLEKLTYDGLKN
+296 
-311 RYGEN
+311 
-316 PSKEILE
+316 
-323 RTEYELS
+323 
-330 VIKKMGYVDYFLI
+330 VINKMGFVDYFLI
-343 VWDYIHYA
+343 VYDYVLYA
-351 KTHNIPV
+351 KKNDIFV
-358 GPGRGSGAGS
+358 GPGRGSAAGS
-368 IVAYSIEITD
+368 LVSYSLGITN
-378 IDPIQY
+378 IDPIKY
-384 NLIFERFLNPERISM
+384 DLLFERFLNINRKKM
-399 PDFDVDFCYEKRDKV
+399 PDIDIDFESDKRINM
-414 IEYVEQ
+414 IEYVKN
-420 KYGKDHVSQIITFG
+420 KYGFDKVAVGLTFNNYK
-434 TMSARMVIRDVA
+434 AKLILRD
-446 RVLDMPYA
+446 
-454 EADKLAKMIPNEIH
+454 LAKLLKVDSNVFDKFIKNINSSLSLKENYQNEKV
-468 ITIKKAMEQNKELK
+468 KKYIEMYSELK
-482 ELYDT
+482 NLYD
-487 DEEIKKMLNIA
+487 ISYH
-498 MALEGMPRQAS
+498 LEGLKKNTS
-509 THACGIVITKE
+509 THAAGVIISSEKLGKIIPISNEDGTLKTGIE
-520 PVVSYVPLY
+520 MPY
-529 VRDGAISTQYIMTTL
+529 L
-544 EELGLLKMDFLAL
+544 EKMGLLKMDFLAL

-639 KNKKEGINLTGDLAD
+639 KNKKEGINLAGDLTD
-654 ILGATYGTIIYQEQ
+654 ILGSTYGTIIYQEQ

-844 NSFLNNETY
+844 NSFLNKETY

-878 ILNYASIYSDGLGK
+878 ILNYASIYSEGLGK
-892 PILIKYPEYDEATLR
+892 PILTKYPEYDDTTLR
-907 EFEVLSYGMYIT
+907 EFEILSYGMYIT

-945 VLLIKNIR
+945 VLLIKSIR

-992 NELIRVNVKV
+992 NELIIVNVKV

>member
-1 MLQGKFVHL
+1 MKEKKLIPLKITT
-10 HVHSEFSLLDGA
+10 EYSLLKSL
-22 NRIKDLP
+22 IKLPDLISFLLENNI
-29 VRAKELGMNAMAI
+29 KECAI
-42 TDHGAM
+42 CDENLNGFM
-48 FGAIDFYKACKA
+48 DFYLKCKE
-60 NDIKPIIGCEV
+60 NNIKPIIGLDTVYESMHIYVYAKNYLGYQELLKIDYLKDNMNLSYLENSNLLVIIPFKSIDIYEKLKYKDNVYIGFCNDIEKNNALLISDKIV
-71 YVAPRNRKDKDPNLD
+71 YVDNVRCLFKKDISYLKYLKMLN
-86 ARYSHL
+86 
-92 ILLAK
+92 
-97 DNQGYKNLATL
+97 DNFVYNDNA
-108 VSLGYTEGFY
+108 Y
-118 YKPRID
+118 YKT
-124 HEIIEKYH
+124 
-132 EGIICLSAC
+132 S
-141 LAGEVNQAI
+141 
-150 LANDME
+150 
-156 KAKEVA
+156 
-162 LWYKSIFGEDYYL
+162 SFEDIQTTCEFSKQINL
-175 EIQNNGIKEQ
+175 EIPFDKKYIPKYNNSDNNYEYLKKLCILGLNKRFNGKVSNKYKERI
-185 VLANQ
+185 LY
-190 KLIQLARELDIP
+190 ELD
-202 LVATNDAHYL
+202 
-212 KREDAYNHEVLLC
+212 
-225 IQTGKRMT
+225 
-233 DEDRMKFDT
+233 
-242 DELYVKSPE
+242 
-251 EMSDYFKNVPD
+251 
-262 AIENTVKIAEKC
+262 
-274 NVEFEF
+274 
-280 GHTILPNYDVP
+280 
-291 QEFAT
+291 
-296 HYDYLEKLTYDGLKN
+296 
-311 RYGEN
+311 
-316 PSKEILE
+316 
-323 RTEYELS
+323 
-330 VIKKMGYVDYFLI
+330 VINKMGFVDYFLI
-343 VWDYIHYA
+343 VYDYVLYA
-351 KTHNIPV
+351 KKNDIFV
-358 GPGRGSGAGS
+358 GPGRGSAAGS
-368 IVAYSIEITD
+368 LVSYSLGITN
-378 IDPIQY
+378 IDPIKY
-384 NLIFERFLNPERISM
+384 DLLFERFLNINRKKM
-399 PDFDVDFCYEKRDKV
+399 PDIDIDFESDKRINM
-414 IEYVEQ
+414 IEYVKN
-420 KYGKDHVSQIITFG
+420 KYGFDKVAVGLTFNNYK
-434 TMSARMVIRDVA
+434 AKLILRD
-446 RVLDMPYA
+446 
-454 EADKLAKMIPNEIH
+454 LAKILKVDSNVFDKFIKNINSSLSLKENYQNEKV
-468 ITIKKAMEQNKELK
+468 KKYIEMYSELK
-482 ELYDT
+482 NLYD
-487 DEEIKKMLNIA
+487 ISYH
-498 MALEGMPRQAS
+498 LEGLKKNTS
-509 THACGIVITKE
+509 THAAGVIISSEKLGKIIPISNEDGTLKTGIE
-520 PVVSYVPLY
+520 MPY
-529 VRDGAISTQYIMTTL
+529 L
-544 EELGLLKMDFLAL
+544 EKMGLLKMDFLAL

-616 FNELTVSLALVRPGA
+616 FNELIVSLALVRPGA

-654 ILGATYGTIIYQEQ
+654 ILGSTYGTIIYQEQ

-817 LNDDIIS
+817 LTDDIIS

-844 NSFLNNETY
+844 NSFLNKETY

-892 PILIKYPEYDEATLR
+892 PILIKYPEYDDATLR
-907 EFEVLSYGMYIT
+907 EFEILSYGMYIT

-945 VLLIKNIR
+945 VLLIKSIR

-979 FSSLYAKNNDLKV
+979 FSSLYAKNNDLKA
-992 NELIRVNVKV
+992 NELIIVNVKV

>member
-1 MLQGKFVHL
+1 MKEKKLIPLKITT
-10 HVHSEFSLLDGA
+10 EYSLLKSL
-22 NRIKDLP
+22 IKLPDLISFLLENNI
-29 VRAKELGMNAMAI
+29 KECAI
-42 TDHGAM
+42 CDENLNGFM
-48 FGAIDFYKACKA
+48 DFYLKCKE
-60 NDIKPIIGCEV
+60 NNIKPIIGLDTVYESMHIYVYAKNYLGYQELLKIDYLKDNMNLSYLENSNLLVIIPFKSIDIYEKLKYKDNVYIGFCNDIEKNNALLISDKIV
-71 YVAPRNRKDKDPNLD
+71 YVDNVRCLFKKDISYLKYLKMLN
-86 ARYSHL
+86 
-92 ILLAK
+92 
-97 DNQGYKNLATL
+97 DNFVYNDNA
-108 VSLGYTEGFY
+108 Y
-118 YKPRID
+118 YKT
-124 HEIIEKYH
+124 
-132 EGIICLSAC
+132 S
-141 LAGEVNQAI
+141 
-150 LANDME
+150 
-156 KAKEVA
+156 
-162 LWYKSIFGEDYYL
+162 SFEDIQTTYEFSKQINL
-175 EIQNNGIKEQ
+175 EIPFDKKYIPKYNNSDNNYEYLKKLCILGLNKRFNGKVSNKYKERI
-185 VLANQ
+185 LY
-190 KLIQLARELDIP
+190 ELD
-202 LVATNDAHYL
+202 
-212 KREDAYNHEVLLC
+212 
-225 IQTGKRMT
+225 
-233 DEDRMKFDT
+233 
-242 DELYVKSPE
+242 
-251 EMSDYFKNVPD
+251 
-262 AIENTVKIAEKC
+262 
-274 NVEFEF
+274 
-280 GHTILPNYDVP
+280 
-291 QEFAT
+291 
-296 HYDYLEKLTYDGLKN
+296 
-311 RYGEN
+311 
-316 PSKEILE
+316 
-323 RTEYELS
+323 
-330 VIKKMGYVDYFLI
+330 VINKMGFVDYFLI
-343 VWDYIHYA
+343 VYDYVLYA
-351 KTHNIPV
+351 KKNDIFV
-358 GPGRGSGAGS
+358 GPGRGSAAGS
-368 IVAYSIEITD
+368 LVSYSLGITN
-378 IDPIQY
+378 IDPIKY
-384 NLIFERFLNPERISM
+384 DLLFERFLNINRKKM
-399 PDFDVDFCYEKRDKV
+399 PDIDIDFESDKRINM
-414 IEYVEQ
+414 IEYVKN
-420 KYGKDHVSQIITFG
+420 KYGFDKVAVGLTFNNYK
-434 TMSARMVIRDVA
+434 AKLILRD
-446 RVLDMPYA
+446 
-454 EADKLAKMIPNEIH
+454 LAKLLKVDSNVFDKFIKNINSSLSLKENYQNEKV
-468 ITIKKAMEQNKELK
+468 KKYIEMYSELK
-482 ELYDT
+482 NLYD
-487 DEEIKKMLNIA
+487 ISYH
-498 MALEGMPRQAS
+498 LEGLKKNTS
-509 THACGIVITKE
+509 THAAGVIISSEKLGKIIPITNEDGTLKTGIE
-520 PVVSYVPLY
+520 MPY
-529 VRDGAISTQYIMTTL
+529 L
-544 EELGLLKMDFLAL
+544 EKMGLLKMDFLAL

-616 FNELTVSLALVRPGA
+616 FNELIVSLALVRPGA

-654 ILGATYGTIIYQEQ
+654 ILGSTYGTIIYQEQ

-675 VGGYSLFEAD
+675 IGGYSLFEAD

-824 KIIRVRENGFNDI
+824 KIIIVRENGFNDI

-844 NSFLNNETY
+844 NSFLNKETY

-907 EFEVLSYGMYIT
+907 EFEILSYGMYIT

-945 VLLIKNIR
+945 VLLIKSIR

-979 FSSLYAKNNDLKV
+979 FSSLYAKNNDLKA
-992 NELIRVNVKV
+992 NELIIVNVKV

>member
-1 MLQGKFVHL
+1 MKEKKLIPLKITT
-10 HVHSEFSLLDGA
+10 EYSLLKSL
-22 NRIKDLP
+22 IKLPDLISFLLENNI
-29 VRAKELGMNAMAI
+29 KECAI
-42 TDHGAM
+42 CDENLNGFM
-48 FGAIDFYKACKA
+48 DFYLKCKE
-60 NDIKPIIGCEV
+60 NNIKPIIGLDTVYESMHIYVYAKNYLGYQELLKIDYLKDNMNLSYLENSNLLVIIPFKSIDIYEKLKYKDNVYIGFCNDIEKNNALLISDKIV
-71 YVAPRNRKDKDPNLD
+71 YVDNVRCLFKKDISYLKYLKMLN
-86 ARYSHL
+86 
-92 ILLAK
+92 
-97 DNQGYKNLATL
+97 DNFVYNDNA
-108 VSLGYTEGFY
+108 Y
-118 YKPRID
+118 YKT
-124 HEIIEKYH
+124 
-132 EGIICLSAC
+132 S
-141 LAGEVNQAI
+141 
-150 LANDME
+150 
-156 KAKEVA
+156 
-162 LWYKSIFGEDYYL
+162 SFEDIQTTYEFSKQINL
-175 EIQNNGIKEQ
+175 EIPFDKKYIPKYNNSDNNYEYLKKLCILGLNKRFNGKVSNKYKERI
-185 VLANQ
+185 LY
-190 KLIQLARELDIP
+190 ELD
-202 LVATNDAHYL
+202 
-212 KREDAYNHEVLLC
+212 
-225 IQTGKRMT
+225 
-233 DEDRMKFDT
+233 
-242 DELYVKSPE
+242 
-251 EMSDYFKNVPD
+251 
-262 AIENTVKIAEKC
+262 
-274 NVEFEF
+274 
-280 GHTILPNYDVP
+280 
-291 QEFAT
+291 
-296 HYDYLEKLTYDGLKN
+296 
-311 RYGEN
+311 
-316 PSKEILE
+316 
-323 RTEYELS
+323 
-330 VIKKMGYVDYFLI
+330 VINKMGFVDYFLI
-343 VWDYIHYA
+343 VYDYVLYA
-351 KTHNIPV
+351 KKNDIFV
-358 GPGRGSGAGS
+358 GPGRGSAAGS
-368 IVAYSIEITD
+368 LVSYSLGITN
-378 IDPIQY
+378 IDPIKY
-384 NLIFERFLNPERISM
+384 DLLFERFLNINRKKM
-399 PDFDVDFCYEKRDKV
+399 PDIDIDFESDKRINM
-414 IEYVEQ
+414 IEYVKN
-420 KYGKDHVSQIITFG
+420 KYGFDKVAVGLTFNNYK
-434 TMSARMVIRDVA
+434 AKLILRD
-446 RVLDMPYA
+446 
-454 EADKLAKMIPNEIH
+454 LAKLLKVDSNVFDKFIKNINSSLSLKENYQNEKV
-468 ITIKKAMEQNKELK
+468 KKYIEMYSELK
-482 ELYDT
+482 NLYD
-487 DEEIKKMLNIA
+487 ISYH
-498 MALEGMPRQAS
+498 LEGLKKNTS
-509 THACGIVITKE
+509 THAAGVIISSEKLGKIIPISNEDGTLKTGIE
-520 PVVSYVPLY
+520 MPY
-529 VRDGAISTQYIMTTL
+529 L
-544 EELGLLKMDFLAL
+544 EKMGLLKMDFLAL

-654 ILGATYGTIIYQEQ
+654 ILGSTYGTIIYQEQ

-771 ISKCEKILSSLKNS
+771 ISKCEKIFSSLKNS

-844 NSFLNNETY
+844 NSFLNKETY

-892 PILIKYPEYDEATLR
+892 PILIKYPEYDDTTLR
-907 EFEVLSYGMYIT
+907 EFEILSYGMYIT

-945 VLLIKNIR
+945 VLLIKSIR

-979 FSSLYAKNNDLKV
+979 FSSLYAKNNDLKA
-992 NELIRVNVKV
+992 NELIIVNVKV

>member
-1 MLQGKFVHL
+1 MEEKKLIPLKITT
-10 HVHSEFSLLDGA
+10 EYSLLKSL
-22 NRIKDLP
+22 IKLPDLISFLNENNI
-29 VRAKELGMNAMAI
+29 KECAI
-42 TDHGAM
+42 CDENLNGFM
-48 FGAIDFYKACKA
+48 DFYLKCKE
-60 NDIKPIIGCEV
+60 NNIKPIIGLDTVYESMHIYVYAKNYLGYQELLKIDYLKDNMNLSYLENSNLLVIIPFKSIDIYEKLKYKDNVYIGFCNDIEKNNALLICDKIV
-71 YVAPRNRKDKDPNLD
+71 YVDNVRCLFKKDISYLKYLKMLN
-86 ARYSHL
+86 
-92 ILLAK
+92 
-97 DNQGYKNLATL
+97 DNFVYNDNA
-108 VSLGYTEGFY
+108 Y
-118 YKPRID
+118 YKT
-124 HEIIEKYH
+124 
-132 EGIICLSAC
+132 S
-141 LAGEVNQAI
+141 
-150 LANDME
+150 
-156 KAKEVA
+156 
-162 LWYKSIFGEDYYL
+162 SFEDIQTTNEFSKQINL
-175 EIQNNGIKEQ
+175 EIPFDKKYIPKYNNSDNNYEYLKKLCILGLNKRFNGKVSNKYKERI
-185 VLANQ
+185 LY
-190 KLIQLARELDIP
+190 ELD
-202 LVATNDAHYL
+202 
-212 KREDAYNHEVLLC
+212 
-225 IQTGKRMT
+225 
-233 DEDRMKFDT
+233 
-242 DELYVKSPE
+242 
-251 EMSDYFKNVPD
+251 
-262 AIENTVKIAEKC
+262 
-274 NVEFEF
+274 
-280 GHTILPNYDVP
+280 
-291 QEFAT
+291 
-296 HYDYLEKLTYDGLKN
+296 
-311 RYGEN
+311 
-316 PSKEILE
+316 
-323 RTEYELS
+323 
-330 VIKKMGYVDYFLI
+330 VINKMGFVDYFLI
-343 VWDYIHYA
+343 VYDYVLYA
-351 KTHNIPV
+351 KKNDIFV
-358 GPGRGSGAGS
+358 GPGRGSAAGS
-368 IVAYSIEITD
+368 LVSYSLGITN
-378 IDPIQY
+378 IDPIKY
-384 NLIFERFLNPERISM
+384 DLLFERFLNINRKKM
-399 PDFDVDFCYEKRDKV
+399 PDIDIDFESDKRINM
-414 IEYVEQ
+414 IEYVKN
-420 KYGKDHVSQIITFG
+420 KYGFDKVAVGLTFNNYK
-434 TMSARMVIRDVA
+434 AKLILRD
-446 RVLDMPYA
+446 
-454 EADKLAKMIPNEIH
+454 LAKLLKVDSNVFDKFIKNINSSLSLKENYQNEKV
-468 ITIKKAMEQNKELK
+468 KKYIEMYSELK
-482 ELYDT
+482 NLYD
-487 DEEIKKMLNIA
+487 ISYH
-498 MALEGMPRQAS
+498 LEGLKKNTS
-509 THACGIVITKE
+509 THAAGVIISSEKLGKIIPISNEDGTLKTGIE
-520 PVVSYVPLY
+520 MPY
-529 VRDGAISTQYIMTTL
+529 L
-544 EELGLLKMDFLAL
+544 EKMGLLKMDFLAL

-639 KNKKEGINLTGDLAD
+639 KNKKEGINLTGDLVE

-706 VSGGIKNGYSKE
+706 VFGGIKNGYSKE
-718 FVEKLFNKIKEFGGY
+718 FIEKLFNKIKEFGGY

-892 PILIKYPEYDEATLR
+892 PILTKYPEYDEATLR
-907 EFEVLSYGMYIT
+907 EFEILSYGMYIT

-938 LFKNINM
+938 LFKNVNM

>member
-1 MLQGKFVHL
+1 MKEKKLIPLKITT
-10 HVHSEFSLLDGA
+10 EYSLLKSL
-22 NRIKDLP
+22 IKLPDLISFLLENNI
-29 VRAKELGMNAMAI
+29 KECAI
-42 TDHGAM
+42 CDENLNGFM
-48 FGAIDFYKACKA
+48 DFYLKCKE
-60 NDIKPIIGCEV
+60 NNIKPIIGLDTVYESMHIYVYAKNYLGYQELLKIDYLKDNMNLSYLENSNLLVIIPFKSIDIYEKLKYKDNVYIGFCNDIEKNNALLISDKIV
-71 YVAPRNRKDKDPNLD
+71 YVDNVRCLFKKDISYLKYLKMLN
-86 ARYSHL
+86 
-92 ILLAK
+92 
-97 DNQGYKNLATL
+97 DNFVYNDN
-108 VSLGYTEGFY
+108 SY
-118 YKPRID
+118 YKT
-124 HEIIEKYH
+124 
-132 EGIICLSAC
+132 S
-141 LAGEVNQAI
+141 
-150 LANDME
+150 
-156 KAKEVA
+156 
-162 LWYKSIFGEDYYL
+162 SFEDIQTTYEFSKQINL
-175 EIQNNGIKEQ
+175 EIPFDKKYIPKYNNSDNNYEYLKKLCILGLNKRFNGKVSNKYKERI
-185 VLANQ
+185 LY
-190 KLIQLARELDIP
+190 ELD
-202 LVATNDAHYL
+202 
-212 KREDAYNHEVLLC
+212 
-225 IQTGKRMT
+225 
-233 DEDRMKFDT
+233 
-242 DELYVKSPE
+242 
-251 EMSDYFKNVPD
+251 
-262 AIENTVKIAEKC
+262 
-274 NVEFEF
+274 
-280 GHTILPNYDVP
+280 
-291 QEFAT
+291 
-296 HYDYLEKLTYDGLKN
+296 
-311 RYGEN
+311 
-316 PSKEILE
+316 
-323 RTEYELS
+323 
-330 VIKKMGYVDYFLI
+330 VINKMGFVDYFLI
-343 VWDYIHYA
+343 VYDYVLYA
-351 KTHNIPV
+351 KKNDIFV
-358 GPGRGSGAGS
+358 GPGRGSAAGS
-368 IVAYSIEITD
+368 LVSYSLGITN
-378 IDPIQY
+378 IDPIKY
-384 NLIFERFLNPERISM
+384 DLLFERFLNINRKKM
-399 PDFDVDFCYEKRDKV
+399 PDIDIDFESDKRINM
-414 IEYVEQ
+414 IEYVKN
-420 KYGKDHVSQIITFG
+420 KYGFDKVAVGLTFNNYK
-434 TMSARMVIRDVA
+434 AKLILRD
-446 RVLDMPYA
+446 
-454 EADKLAKMIPNEIH
+454 LAKLLKVDSNVFDKFIKNINSSLSLKENYQNEKV
-468 ITIKKAMEQNKELK
+468 KKYIEMYSELK
-482 ELYDT
+482 NLYD
-487 DEEIKKMLNIA
+487 ISYH
-498 MALEGMPRQAS
+498 LEGLKKNTS
-509 THACGIVITKE
+509 THAAGVIISSEKLGKIIPISNEDGTLKTGIE
-520 PVVSYVPLY
+520 MPY
-529 VRDGAISTQYIMTTL
+529 L
-544 EELGLLKMDFLAL
+544 EKMGLLKMDFLAL

-639 KNKKEGINLTGDLAD
+639 KNKKEGINLTGDLTD
-654 ILGATYGTIIYQEQ
+654 ILGSTYGTIIYQEQ

-675 VGGYSLFEAD
+675 IGGYSLFEAD

-844 NSFLNNETY
+844 NSFLNKETY

-907 EFEVLSYGMYIT
+907 EFEILSYGMYIT

-945 VLLIKNIR
+945 VLLIKSIR

-979 FSSLYAKNNDLKV
+979 FSSLYAKNNDLKA
-992 NELIRVNVKV
+992 NELIIVNVKV

>member
-1 MLQGKFVHL
+1 MKEKKLIPLKITT
-10 HVHSEFSLLDGA
+10 EYSLLKSL
-22 NRIKDLP
+22 IKLPDLISFLNENNI
-29 VRAKELGMNAMAI
+29 KECAI
-42 TDHGAM
+42 CDENLNGFM
-48 FGAIDFYKACKA
+48 DFYLKCKE
-60 NDIKPIIGCEV
+60 NNIKPIIGLDTVYESMHIYVYAKNYLGYQELLKIDYLKDNMNLSYLENPNLLVIIPFKSIDIYEKLKYKDNVYIGFCNDIEKNNALLISDKIV
-71 YVAPRNRKDKDPNLD
+71 YVDNVRCLFKKDISYLKYLKMLN
-86 ARYSHL
+86 
-92 ILLAK
+92 
-97 DNQGYKNLATL
+97 DNFVYNDNA
-108 VSLGYTEGFY
+108 Y
-118 YKPRID
+118 YKT
-124 HEIIEKYH
+124 
-132 EGIICLSAC
+132 S
-141 LAGEVNQAI
+141 
-150 LANDME
+150 
-156 KAKEVA
+156 
-162 LWYKSIFGEDYYL
+162 SFEDIQTTYEFSKQINL
-175 EIQNNGIKEQ
+175 EIPFDKKYIPKYNNSDNNYEYLKKLCILGLNKRFNGKVSNKYKERI
-185 VLANQ
+185 LY
-190 KLIQLARELDIP
+190 ELD
-202 LVATNDAHYL
+202 
-212 KREDAYNHEVLLC
+212 
-225 IQTGKRMT
+225 
-233 DEDRMKFDT
+233 
-242 DELYVKSPE
+242 
-251 EMSDYFKNVPD
+251 
-262 AIENTVKIAEKC
+262 
-274 NVEFEF
+274 
-280 GHTILPNYDVP
+280 
-291 QEFAT
+291 
-296 HYDYLEKLTYDGLKN
+296 
-311 RYGEN
+311 
-316 PSKEILE
+316 
-323 RTEYELS
+323 
-330 VIKKMGYVDYFLI
+330 VINKMGFVDYFLI
-343 VWDYIHYA
+343 VYDYVLYA
-351 KTHNIPV
+351 KKNDIFV
-358 GPGRGSGAGS
+358 GPGRGSAAGS
-368 IVAYSIEITD
+368 LVSYSLGITN
-378 IDPIQY
+378 IDPIKY
-384 NLIFERFLNPERISM
+384 DLLFERFLNINRKKM
-399 PDFDVDFCYEKRDKV
+399 PDIDIDFESDKRINM
-414 IEYVEQ
+414 IEYVKN
-420 KYGKDHVSQIITFG
+420 KYGFDKVAVGLTFNNYK
-434 TMSARMVIRDVA
+434 AKLILRD
-446 RVLDMPYA
+446 
-454 EADKLAKMIPNEIH
+454 LAKLLKVDSNVFDKFIKNINSSLSLKENYQNEKV
-468 ITIKKAMEQNKELK
+468 KKYIEMYSELK
-482 ELYDT
+482 NLYD
-487 DEEIKKMLNIA
+487 ISYH
-498 MALEGMPRQAS
+498 LEGLKKNTS
-509 THACGIVITKE
+509 THAAGVIISSEKLGKIIPISNEDGTLKTGIE
-520 PVVSYVPLY
+520 MPY
-529 VRDGAISTQYIMTTL
+529 L
-544 EELGLLKMDFLAL
+544 EKMGLLKMDFLAL

-639 KNKKEGINLTGDLAD
+639 KNKKEGINLAGDLTD
-654 ILGATYGTIIYQEQ
+654 ILGSTYGTIIYQEQ

-796 SIDKYAEKNGYILL
+796 SMDKYAEKNGYILL

>member
-1 MLQGKFVHL
+1 MDSNLFDKYIKNINSSLSLKENYQNEKVKKYIEMY
-10 HVHSEFSLLDGA
+10 SEL
-22 NRIKDLP
+22 
-29 VRAKELGMNAMAI
+29 
-42 TDHGAM
+42 
-48 FGAIDFYKACKA
+48 
-60 NDIKPIIGCEV
+60 
-71 YVAPRNRKDKDPNLD
+71 
-86 ARYSHL
+86 
-92 ILLAK
+92 
-97 DNQGYKNLATL
+97 KNLYDISYHLEGLKKNTSTHAAGVIISSEKLGKIIPISNEDGTL
-108 VSLGYTEGFY
+108 KTG
-118 YKPRID
+118 
-124 HEIIEKYH
+124 IE
-132 EGIICLSAC
+132 
-141 LAGEVNQAI
+141 
-150 LANDME
+150 M
-156 KAKEVA
+156 
-162 LWYKSIFGEDYYL
+162 
-175 EIQNNGIKEQ
+175 
-185 VLANQ
+185 
-190 KLIQLARELDIP
+190 P
-202 LVATNDAHYL
+202 
-212 KREDAYNHEVLLC
+212 
-225 IQTGKRMT
+225 
-233 DEDRMKFDT
+233 
-242 DELYVKSPE
+242 
-251 EMSDYFKNVPD
+251 
-262 AIENTVKIAEKC
+262 
-274 NVEFEF
+274 
-280 GHTILPNYDVP
+280 
-291 QEFAT
+291 
-296 HYDYLEKLTYDGLKN
+296 YLEK
-311 RYGEN
+311 
-316 PSKEILE
+316 
-323 RTEYELS
+323 
-330 VIKKMGYVDYFLI
+330 M
-343 VWDYIHYA
+343 
-351 KTHNIPV
+351 
-358 GPGRGSGAGS
+358 
-368 IVAYSIEITD
+368 
-378 IDPIQY
+378 
-384 NLIFERFLNPERISM
+384 
-399 PDFDVDFCYEKRDKV
+399 
-414 IEYVEQ
+414 
-420 KYGKDHVSQIITFG
+420 
-434 TMSARMVIRDVA
+434 
-446 RVLDMPYA
+446 
-454 EADKLAKMIPNEIH
+454 
-468 ITIKKAMEQNKELK
+468 
-482 ELYDT
+482 
-487 DEEIKKMLNIA
+487 
-498 MALEGMPRQAS
+498 
-509 THACGIVITKE
+509 
-520 PVVSYVPLY
+520 
-529 VRDGAISTQYIMTTL
+529 
-544 EELGLLKMDFLAL
+544 GLLKMDFLAL

-654 ILGATYGTIIYQEQ
+654 ILGSTYGTIIYQEQ

-844 NSFLNNETY
+844 NSFLNKETY

-892 PILIKYPEYDEATLR
+892 PILIKYPEYDDTTLR
-907 EFEVLSYGMYIT
+907 EFEILSYGMYIT

-945 VLLIKNIR
+945 VLLIKSIR

-979 FSSLYAKNNDLKV
+979 FSSLYTKNNDLKA
-992 NELIRVNVKV
+992 NELIIVNVKV

>member
-1 MLQGKFVHL
+1 MKEKKLIPLKITT
-10 HVHSEFSLLDGA
+10 EYSLLKSL
-22 NRIKDLP
+22 IKLPDLISFLNENNI
-29 VRAKELGMNAMAI
+29 KECAI
-42 TDHGAM
+42 CDENLNGFM
-48 FGAIDFYKACKA
+48 DFYLKCKE
-60 NDIKPIIGCEV
+60 NNIKPIIGLDTVYESMHIYVYAKNYLGYQELLKIDYLKDNMNLSYLENSNLLVIIPFKSIDIYEKLKYKDNVYIGFCNDIEKNNALLISDKIV
-71 YVAPRNRKDKDPNLD
+71 YVDNVRCLFKKDISYLKYLKMLN
-86 ARYSHL
+86 
-92 ILLAK
+92 
-97 DNQGYKNLATL
+97 DNFVYNDNA
-108 VSLGYTEGFY
+108 Y
-118 YKPRID
+118 YKT
-124 HEIIEKYH
+124 
-132 EGIICLSAC
+132 S
-141 LAGEVNQAI
+141 
-150 LANDME
+150 
-156 KAKEVA
+156 
-162 LWYKSIFGEDYYL
+162 SFEDIQTTYEFSKQINL
-175 EIQNNGIKEQ
+175 EIPFDKKYIPKYNNSDNNYEYLKKLCILGLNKRFNGKVSNKYKERI
-185 VLANQ
+185 LY
-190 KLIQLARELDIP
+190 ELD
-202 LVATNDAHYL
+202 
-212 KREDAYNHEVLLC
+212 
-225 IQTGKRMT
+225 
-233 DEDRMKFDT
+233 
-242 DELYVKSPE
+242 
-251 EMSDYFKNVPD
+251 
-262 AIENTVKIAEKC
+262 
-274 NVEFEF
+274 
-280 GHTILPNYDVP
+280 
-291 QEFAT
+291 
-296 HYDYLEKLTYDGLKN
+296 
-311 RYGEN
+311 
-316 PSKEILE
+316 
-323 RTEYELS
+323 
-330 VIKKMGYVDYFLI
+330 VINKMGFVDYFLI
-343 VWDYIHYA
+343 VYDYVLYA
-351 KTHNIPV
+351 KKNDIFV
-358 GPGRGSGAGS
+358 GPGRGSAAGS
-368 IVAYSIEITD
+368 LVSYSLGITN
-378 IDPIQY
+378 IDPIKY
-384 NLIFERFLNPERISM
+384 DLLFERFLNINRKKM
-399 PDFDVDFCYEKRDKV
+399 PDIDIDFESDKRINM
-414 IEYVEQ
+414 IEYVKN
-420 KYGKDHVSQIITFG
+420 KYGFDKVAVGLTFNNYK
-434 TMSARMVIRDVA
+434 AKLILRD
-446 RVLDMPYA
+446 
-454 EADKLAKMIPNEIH
+454 LAKLLKVDSNVFDKF
-468 ITIKKAMEQNKELK
+468 IKNINSSLSLK
-482 ELYDT
+482 ENYQNEKVKKYIEMYSEIKNLYD
-487 DEEIKKMLNIA
+487 ISYH
-498 MALEGMPRQAS
+498 LEGLKKNTS
-509 THACGIVITKE
+509 THAAGVIISSEKLGKIIPISNEDGTLKTGIE
-520 PVVSYVPLY
+520 MPY
-529 VRDGAISTQYIMTTL
+529 L
-544 EELGLLKMDFLAL
+544 EKMGLLKMDFLAL

-639 KNKKEGINLTGDLAD
+639 KNKKEGINLTGDLTD
-654 ILGATYGTIIYQEQ
+654 ILGSTYGTIIYQEQ

-771 ISKCEKILSSLKNS
+771 ISKCEKMLSSLKNS

-892 PILIKYPEYDEATLR
+892 PILIKYPEYDDTTLR
-907 EFEVLSYGMYIT
+907 EFEILSYGMYIT
-919 NHPCSKYKD
+919 NHPCSKYKN

-992 NELIRVNVKV
+992 NELIIVNVKV

>member
-1 MLQGKFVHL
+1 MEEKKLIPLKITT
-10 HVHSEFSLLDGA
+10 EYSLLKSL
-22 NRIKDLP
+22 IKLPDLISFLNENNI
-29 VRAKELGMNAMAI
+29 KECAI
-42 TDHGAM
+42 CDENLNGFM
-48 FGAIDFYKACKA
+48 DFYLKCKE
-60 NDIKPIIGCEV
+60 NNIKPIIGLDTVYESMHIYVYAKNYLGYQELLKIDYLKDNMNLSYLENSNLLVIIPFKSIDIYEKLKYKDNVYIGFCNDIEKNNALLISDKIV
-71 YVAPRNRKDKDPNLD
+71 YVDNVRCLFKKDISYLKYLKMLN
-86 ARYSHL
+86 
-92 ILLAK
+92 
-97 DNQGYKNLATL
+97 DNFVYNDNAYYKNSTL
-108 VSLGYTEGFY
+108 ENIQTTYEFS
-118 YKPRID
+118 KQI
-124 HEIIEKYH
+124 
-132 EGIICLSAC
+132 
-141 LAGEVNQAI
+141 N
-150 LANDME
+150 
-156 KAKEVA
+156 
-162 LWYKSIFGEDYYL
+162 L
-175 EIQNNGIKEQ
+175 EIPFDKKYIPKYNNSDNNYEYLKKLCILGLNKRFNGKVSNKYKERI
-185 VLANQ
+185 LY
-190 KLIQLARELDIP
+190 ELD
-202 LVATNDAHYL
+202 
-212 KREDAYNHEVLLC
+212 
-225 IQTGKRMT
+225 
-233 DEDRMKFDT
+233 
-242 DELYVKSPE
+242 
-251 EMSDYFKNVPD
+251 
-262 AIENTVKIAEKC
+262 
-274 NVEFEF
+274 
-280 GHTILPNYDVP
+280 
-291 QEFAT
+291 
-296 HYDYLEKLTYDGLKN
+296 
-311 RYGEN
+311 
-316 PSKEILE
+316 
-323 RTEYELS
+323 
-330 VIKKMGYVDYFLI
+330 VINKMGFVDYFLI
-343 VWDYIHYA
+343 VYDYVLYA
-351 KTHNIPV
+351 KKNDIFV
-358 GPGRGSGAGS
+358 GPGRGSAAGS
-368 IVAYSIEITD
+368 LVSYSLGITN
-378 IDPIQY
+378 IDPIKY
-384 NLIFERFLNPERISM
+384 DLLFERFLNINRKKM
-399 PDFDVDFCYEKRDKV
+399 PDIDIDFESDKRINM
-414 IEYVEQ
+414 IEYVKN
-420 KYGKDHVSQIITFG
+420 KYGFDKVAVGLTFNNYK
-434 TMSARMVIRDVA
+434 AKLILRD
-446 RVLDMPYA
+446 
-454 EADKLAKMIPNEIH
+454 LAKLLKVDSNVFDKFIKNINSSLSLKENYQNEKV
-468 ITIKKAMEQNKELK
+468 KKYIEMYSELK
-482 ELYDT
+482 NLYD
-487 DEEIKKMLNIA
+487 ISYH
-498 MALEGMPRQAS
+498 LEGLKKNTS
-509 THACGIVITKE
+509 THAAGVIISSEKLGKIIPISNEDGTLKTGIE
-520 PVVSYVPLY
+520 MPY
-529 VRDGAISTQYIMTTL
+529 L
-544 EELGLLKMDFLAL
+544 EKMGLLKMDFLAL

-639 KNKKEGINLTGDLAD
+639 KNKKEGINLAGDLTD
-654 ILGATYGTIIYQEQ
+654 ILGSTYGTIIYQEQ

-844 NSFLNNETY
+844 NSFLNKETY

-878 ILNYASIYSDGLGK
+878 ILNYASIYSEGLGK
-892 PILIKYPEYDEATLR
+892 PILTKYPEYDDTTLR
-907 EFEVLSYGMYIT
+907 EFEILSYGMYIT

-945 VLLIKNIR
+945 VLLIKSIR
-953 TIKDKKGG
+953 NIKDKKGG

-1002 SKRFDKLNVLVNNIK
+1002 SKMFDKLNVLVNNIK

>member
-1 MLQGKFVHL
+1 MKEKKLIPLKITT
-10 HVHSEFSLLDGA
+10 EYSLLKSL
-22 NRIKDLP
+22 IKLPDLISFLNENNI
-29 VRAKELGMNAMAI
+29 KECAI
-42 TDHGAM
+42 CDENLNGFM
-48 FGAIDFYKACKA
+48 DFYLKCKE
-60 NDIKPIIGCEV
+60 NNIKPIIGLDTVYESMHIYVYAKNYLGYQELLKIDYLKDNMNLSYLENPNLLVIIPFKSIDIYEKLKYKDNVYIGFCNDIEKNNALLISDKIV
-71 YVAPRNRKDKDPNLD
+71 YVDNVRCLFKKDISYLKYLKMLN
-86 ARYSHL
+86 
-92 ILLAK
+92 
-97 DNQGYKNLATL
+97 DNFVYNDNA
-108 VSLGYTEGFY
+108 Y
-118 YKPRID
+118 YKT
-124 HEIIEKYH
+124 
-132 EGIICLSAC
+132 S
-141 LAGEVNQAI
+141 
-150 LANDME
+150 
-156 KAKEVA
+156 
-162 LWYKSIFGEDYYL
+162 SFEDIQTTYEFSKQINL
-175 EIQNNGIKEQ
+175 EIPFDKKYIPKFNNSDNNHEYLKKLCILGLNKRFNGKVSNKYKERI
-185 VLANQ
+185 LY
-190 KLIQLARELDIP
+190 ELD
-202 LVATNDAHYL
+202 
-212 KREDAYNHEVLLC
+212 
-225 IQTGKRMT
+225 
-233 DEDRMKFDT
+233 
-242 DELYVKSPE
+242 
-251 EMSDYFKNVPD
+251 
-262 AIENTVKIAEKC
+262 
-274 NVEFEF
+274 
-280 GHTILPNYDVP
+280 
-291 QEFAT
+291 
-296 HYDYLEKLTYDGLKN
+296 
-311 RYGEN
+311 
-316 PSKEILE
+316 
-323 RTEYELS
+323 
-330 VIKKMGYVDYFLI
+330 VINKMGFVDYFLI
-343 VWDYIHYA
+343 VYDYVLYA
-351 KTHNIPV
+351 KKNDIFV
-358 GPGRGSGAGS
+358 GPGRGSAAGS
-368 IVAYSIEITD
+368 LVSYSLGITN
-378 IDPIQY
+378 IDPIKY
-384 NLIFERFLNPERISM
+384 GLLFERFLNINRKKM
-399 PDFDVDFCYEKRDKV
+399 PDIDIDFESDKRINM
-414 IEYVEQ
+414 IEYVKN
-420 KYGKDHVSQIITFG
+420 KYGFDKVAVGLTFNNYK
-434 TMSARMVIRDVA
+434 AKLILRD
-446 RVLDMPYA
+446 
-454 EADKLAKMIPNEIH
+454 LAKLLKVDSNVFDKFIKNINSSLSLKENYQNEKV
-468 ITIKKAMEQNKELK
+468 KKYIEMYSELK
-482 ELYDT
+482 NLYD
-487 DEEIKKMLNIA
+487 ISYH
-498 MALEGMPRQAS
+498 LEGLKKNTS
-509 THACGIVITKE
+509 THAAGVIISSEKLGKIIPISNEDGTLKTGIE
-520 PVVSYVPLY
+520 MPY
-529 VRDGAISTQYIMTTL
+529 L
-544 EELGLLKMDFLAL
+544 EKMGLLKMDFLAL

-844 NSFLNNETY
+844 NSFLNKETY

-892 PILIKYPEYDEATLR
+892 PILTKYPEYDDTTLR
-907 EFEVLSYGMYIT
+907 EFEILSYGMYIT

-945 VLLIKNIR
+945 VLLIKSIR
-953 TIKDKKGG
+953 NIKDKKGG

>member
-1 MLQGKFVHL
+1 MKEKKLIPLKITT
-10 HVHSEFSLLDGA
+10 EYSLLKSL
-22 NRIKDLP
+22 IKLPDLISFLLENNI
-29 VRAKELGMNAMAI
+29 KECAI
-42 TDHGAM
+42 CDENLNGFM
-48 FGAIDFYKACKA
+48 DFYLKCKE
-60 NDIKPIIGCEV
+60 NNIKPIIGLDTVYESMHIYVYAKNYLGYQELLKIDYLKDNMNLSYLENSNLLVIIPFKSIDIYEKLKYKDNVYIGFCNDIEKNNALLISDKIV
-71 YVAPRNRKDKDPNLD
+71 YVDNVRCLFKKDISYLKYLKMLN
-86 ARYSHL
+86 
-92 ILLAK
+92 
-97 DNQGYKNLATL
+97 DNFVYNDN
-108 VSLGYTEGFY
+108 SY
-118 YKPRID
+118 YKT
-124 HEIIEKYH
+124 
-132 EGIICLSAC
+132 S
-141 LAGEVNQAI
+141 
-150 LANDME
+150 
-156 KAKEVA
+156 
-162 LWYKSIFGEDYYL
+162 SFEDIQTTYEFSKQINL
-175 EIQNNGIKEQ
+175 EIPFDKKYIPKYNNSDNNYEYLKKLCILGLNKRFNGKVSNKYKERI
-185 VLANQ
+185 LY
-190 KLIQLARELDIP
+190 ELD
-202 LVATNDAHYL
+202 
-212 KREDAYNHEVLLC
+212 
-225 IQTGKRMT
+225 
-233 DEDRMKFDT
+233 
-242 DELYVKSPE
+242 
-251 EMSDYFKNVPD
+251 
-262 AIENTVKIAEKC
+262 
-274 NVEFEF
+274 
-280 GHTILPNYDVP
+280 
-291 QEFAT
+291 
-296 HYDYLEKLTYDGLKN
+296 
-311 RYGEN
+311 
-316 PSKEILE
+316 
-323 RTEYELS
+323 
-330 VIKKMGYVDYFLI
+330 VINKMGFVDYFLI
-343 VWDYIHYA
+343 VYDYVLYA
-351 KTHNIPV
+351 KKNDIFV
-358 GPGRGSGAGS
+358 GPGRGSAAGS
-368 IVAYSIEITD
+368 LVSYSLGITN
-378 IDPIQY
+378 IDPIKY
-384 NLIFERFLNPERISM
+384 DLLFERFLNINRKKM
-399 PDFDVDFCYEKRDKV
+399 PDIDIDFESDKRINM
-414 IEYVEQ
+414 IEYVKN
-420 KYGKDHVSQIITFG
+420 KYGFDKVAVGLTFNNYK
-434 TMSARMVIRDVA
+434 AKLILRD
-446 RVLDMPYA
+446 
-454 EADKLAKMIPNEIH
+454 LAKILKVDSNVFDKFIKNINSSLSLKENYQNEKV
-468 ITIKKAMEQNKELK
+468 KKYIEMYSELK
-482 ELYDT
+482 NLYD
-487 DEEIKKMLNIA
+487 ISYH
-498 MALEGMPRQAS
+498 LEGLKKNTS
-509 THACGIVITKE
+509 THAAGVIISSEKLGKIIPISNEDGTLKTGIE
-520 PVVSYVPLY
+520 MPY
-529 VRDGAISTQYIMTTL
+529 L
-544 EELGLLKMDFLAL
+544 EKMGLLKMDFLAL

-616 FNELTVSLALVRPGA
+616 FNELIVSLALVRPGA

-654 ILGATYGTIIYQEQ
+654 ILGSTYGTIIYQEQ

-675 VGGYSLFEAD
+675 IGGYSLFEAD

-844 NSFLNNETY
+844 NSFLNKETY

-892 PILIKYPEYDEATLR
+892 PILIKYPEYDDTTLR
-907 EFEVLSYGMYIT
+907 EFEILSYGMYIT

-945 VLLIKNIR
+945 VLLIKSIR

-979 FSSLYAKNNDLKV
+979 FSSLYAKNNDLKA
-992 NELIRVNVKV
+992 NELIIVNVKV

>member
-1 MLQGKFVHL
+1 MKEKKLIPLKITT
-10 HVHSEFSLLDGA
+10 EYSLLKSL
-22 NRIKDLP
+22 IKLPDLISFLLENNI
-29 VRAKELGMNAMAI
+29 KECAI
-42 TDHGAM
+42 CDENLNGFM
-48 FGAIDFYKACKA
+48 DFYLKCKE
-60 NDIKPIIGCEV
+60 NNIKPIIGLDTVYESMHIYVYAKNYLGYQELLKIDYLKDNMNLSYLENSNLLVIIPFKSIDIYEKLKYKDNVYIGFCNDIEKNNALLISDKIV
-71 YVAPRNRKDKDPNLD
+71 YVDNVRCLFKKDISYLKYLKMLN
-86 ARYSHL
+86 
-92 ILLAK
+92 
-97 DNQGYKNLATL
+97 DNFVYNDNA
-108 VSLGYTEGFY
+108 Y
-118 YKPRID
+118 YKT
-124 HEIIEKYH
+124 
-132 EGIICLSAC
+132 S
-141 LAGEVNQAI
+141 
-150 LANDME
+150 
-156 KAKEVA
+156 
-162 LWYKSIFGEDYYL
+162 SFEDIQTTYEFSKQINL
-175 EIQNNGIKEQ
+175 EIPFDKKYIPKYNNSDNNYEYLKKLCILGLNKRFNGKVSNKYKERI
-185 VLANQ
+185 LY
-190 KLIQLARELDIP
+190 ELD
-202 LVATNDAHYL
+202 
-212 KREDAYNHEVLLC
+212 
-225 IQTGKRMT
+225 
-233 DEDRMKFDT
+233 
-242 DELYVKSPE
+242 
-251 EMSDYFKNVPD
+251 
-262 AIENTVKIAEKC
+262 
-274 NVEFEF
+274 
-280 GHTILPNYDVP
+280 
-291 QEFAT
+291 
-296 HYDYLEKLTYDGLKN
+296 
-311 RYGEN
+311 
-316 PSKEILE
+316 
-323 RTEYELS
+323 
-330 VIKKMGYVDYFLI
+330 VINKMGFVDYFLI
-343 VWDYIHYA
+343 VYDYVLYA
-351 KTHNIPV
+351 KKNDIFV
-358 GPGRGSGAGS
+358 GPGRGSAAGS
-368 IVAYSIEITD
+368 LVSYSLGITN
-378 IDPIQY
+378 IDPIKY
-384 NLIFERFLNPERISM
+384 DLLFERFLNINRKKM
-399 PDFDVDFCYEKRDKV
+399 PDIDIDFESDKRINM
-414 IEYVEQ
+414 IEYVKN
-420 KYGKDHVSQIITFG
+420 KYGFDKVAVGLTFNNYK
-434 TMSARMVIRDVA
+434 AKLILRD
-446 RVLDMPYA
+446 
-454 EADKLAKMIPNEIH
+454 LAKILKVDSNVFDKFIKNINSSLSLKENYQNEKV
-468 ITIKKAMEQNKELK
+468 KKYIEMYSELK
-482 ELYDT
+482 NLYD
-487 DEEIKKMLNIA
+487 ISYH
-498 MALEGMPRQAS
+498 LEGLKKNTS
-509 THACGIVITKE
+509 THAAGVIISSEKLGKIIPITNEDGTLKTGIE
-520 PVVSYVPLY
+520 MPY
-529 VRDGAISTQYIMTTL
+529 L
-544 EELGLLKMDFLAL
+544 EKIGLLKMDFLAL

-616 FNELTVSLALVRPGA
+616 FNELIVSLALVRPGA

-639 KNKKEGINLTGDLAD
+639 KNKKEGINLTGDLTD
-654 ILGATYGTIIYQEQ
+654 ILGSTYGTIIYQEQ

-718 FVEKLFNKIKEFGGY
+718 FLEKLFNKIKEFGGY

-785 GYKLLKPNINY
+785 GYKLLKPNIHY

-844 NSFLNNETY
+844 NSFLNKETY

-892 PILIKYPEYDEATLR
+892 PILIKYPEYDDTTLR
-907 EFEVLSYGMYIT
+907 EFEILSYGMYIT

-945 VLLIKNIR
+945 VLLIKSIR

-979 FSSLYAKNNDLKV
+979 FSSLYAKNNDLKA
-992 NELIRVNVKV
+992 NELIIVNVKV

>member
-1 MLQGKFVHL
+1 MKEKKLIPLKITT
-10 HVHSEFSLLDGA
+10 EYSLLKSL
-22 NRIKDLP
+22 IKLPDLISFLNENNI
-29 VRAKELGMNAMAI
+29 KECAI
-42 TDHGAM
+42 CDENLNGFM
-48 FGAIDFYKACKA
+48 DFYLKCKE
-60 NDIKPIIGCEV
+60 NNIKPIIGLDTVYESMHIYVYAKNYLGYQELLKIDYLKDNMNLSYLENSNLLVIIPFKSIDIYEKLKYKDNVYIGFCNDIEKNNALLISDKIV
-71 YVAPRNRKDKDPNLD
+71 YVDNVRCLYKKDISYLKYLKMLNDNFVYNDNAYYKTSSFEDIQTTYEFSKQINLEIPFDKKYIPKFNNSDNNYEYLKKLCILGLNKRFNRKVSNKYKE
-86 ARYSHL
+86 R
-92 ILLAK
+92 IL
-97 DNQGYKNLATL
+97 Y
-108 VSLGYTEGFY
+108 
-118 YKPRID
+118 
-124 HEIIEKYH
+124 
-132 EGIICLSAC
+132 
-141 LAGEVNQAI
+141 
-150 LANDME
+150 
-156 KAKEVA
+156 
-162 LWYKSIFGEDYYL
+162 
-175 EIQNNGIKEQ
+175 
-185 VLANQ
+185 
-190 KLIQLARELDIP
+190 ELD
-202 LVATNDAHYL
+202 
-212 KREDAYNHEVLLC
+212 
-225 IQTGKRMT
+225 
-233 DEDRMKFDT
+233 
-242 DELYVKSPE
+242 
-251 EMSDYFKNVPD
+251 
-262 AIENTVKIAEKC
+262 
-274 NVEFEF
+274 
-280 GHTILPNYDVP
+280 
-291 QEFAT
+291 
-296 HYDYLEKLTYDGLKN
+296 
-311 RYGEN
+311 
-316 PSKEILE
+316 
-323 RTEYELS
+323 
-330 VIKKMGYVDYFLI
+330 VINKMGFVDYFLI
-343 VWDYIHYA
+343 VYDYVLYA
-351 KTHNIPV
+351 KKNDIFV
-358 GPGRGSGAGS
+358 GPGRGSAAGS
-368 IVAYSIEITD
+368 LVSYSLGITN
-378 IDPIQY
+378 IDPIKY
-384 NLIFERFLNPERISM
+384 DLLFERFLNINRKKM
-399 PDFDVDFCYEKRDKV
+399 PDIDIDFESDKRINM
-414 IEYVEQ
+414 IEYVKN
-420 KYGKDHVSQIITFG
+420 KYGFDKVAVGLTFNNYK
-434 TMSARMVIRDVA
+434 AKLILRD
-446 RVLDMPYA
+446 
-454 EADKLAKMIPNEIH
+454 LAKILKVDSNVFDKFIKNINSSLSLKENYQNEKV
-468 ITIKKAMEQNKELK
+468 KKYIEMYSELK
-482 ELYDT
+482 NLYD
-487 DEEIKKMLNIA
+487 ISYH
-498 MALEGMPRQAS
+498 LEGLKKNTS
-509 THACGIVITKE
+509 THAAGVIISSEKLGKIIPISNEDGTLKTGIE
-520 PVVSYVPLY
+520 MPY
-529 VRDGAISTQYIMTTL
+529 L
-544 EELGLLKMDFLAL
+544 EKMGLLKMDFLAL

-639 KNKKEGINLTGDLAD
+639 KNKKEGINLTGDLVE

-706 VSGGIKNGYSKE
+706 VFGGIKNGYSKE
-718 FVEKLFNKIKEFGGY
+718 FIEKLFNEIKEFGGY

-892 PILIKYPEYDEATLR
+892 PILTKYPEYDDTTLR
-907 EFEVLSYGMYIT
+907 EFEILSYGMYIT

-945 VLLIKNIR
+945 VLLIKSIR